1 MKDEEILKTIEAFSD
16 YLQVGDI
23 VNYVLRWLGW
33 FLIVGLSLVVD
44 ALEGVTD
51 AILGIKGFF
60 NSPEIQNFVD
70 MLYPL
75 FVVLLAISFLY
86 IGYMFIMNKQMNRS
100 QIIINIFVTL
110 SVLCLLSTGMTK
122 VDKFTDDAIAVVKS
136 EQKGSLSDE
145 IIKKN
150 ITDIAVID
158 ENKWKKKEDMN
169 PKNHIPEKNIRQ
181 IDITEKI
188 DKDFEFAKDKK
199 LSDEGQKILKNK
211 RVMDGMGVASL
222 AELKDG
228 WFDFFP
234 EKYYRWHW
242 NFWNIFFTLLI
253 TGLTL
258 LLVSIKLARLFYE
271 LAFNYLLANILAP
284 ADVANGQKLKAVLSN
299 ILNIFIATIMIFLSL
314 KLYLMG
320 TAFLHD
326 KLNGVPYLIAL
337 AAFSMAVLDGPAV
350 VERLFGIDIGLKSSW
365 GMLVG
370 GFALGKG
377 IGSLANSKP
386 MKSLGNMI
394 GKGAKGA
401 AEGTGVAAAKTA
413 SAAAMA
419 TGGVAGLISG
429 LKKGNESENKE
440 SLQDQMKKADQK
452 KANGNDVAK
461 NEKEKGNLN
470 KEKDKKNG
478 GTPSLQEDMK
488 KGGNENPGGVNGQES
503 GTTSLQD
510 EMKEAGKLNGAS
522 EGNPTAGTVR
532 QGASEGSQTP
542 GTVRQG
548 ASEGNP
554 TAGTV
559 RQGANEGGQT
569 PGTVRQGTSEGGQTP
584 GTVRQGTSEGN
595 QTPGTVRQGAS
606 EGSQTPGTVKQGAN
620 EGGQTPGTVRQGAN
634 EGNPTA
640 GTVRQG
646 TSEGSQTPGT
656 VRQGTSEGS
665 QTPGT
670 VRQGASEGGQTSGT
684 VRQGTSEGS
693 QTSSPAPMETPRSV
707 PSGGSPAPV
716 ETPKSVP
723 SGGSPAPVET
733 PRSVPSGSSSA
744 PVETPRSVPSGSS
757 SAPVET
763 PRSVPSGGSPA
774 PVETPRSVPSGSST
788 APVETPRSVPSGS
801 SSAPVETPRSVPSGS
816 SSAPVETPRSVP
828 SGGSPAPVETPKSVP
843 SGGSPAPADIVT
855 VTHSSP
861 IIPYESDKEV
871 AASRGQETRTL
882 GQYTTEKVK
891 NTTSSVKQKVRGV
904 QERINT
910 SETVQ
915 NTKRFYQMGQNTGK
929 SWRDIVNK
937 NKKNTDKK

>member
-150 ITDIAVID
+150 ITDVAVID

-199 LSDEGQKILKNK
+199 LSDDGQKILKNK

-271 LAFNYLLANILAP
+271 LSFNYLLAKILAP

-314 KLYLMG
+314 KLYLIG

-326 KLNGVPYLIAL
+326 KLNSVPYLIAL
-337 AAFSMAVLDGPAV
+337 AAFSMAVLDGPVA

-377 IGSLANSKP
+377 IDSLANSKP

-419 TGGVAGLISG
+419 TGSMAGLISG

-461 NEKEKGNLN
+461 KEKEKGNLN

-478 GTPSLQEDMK
+478 GTPSIQEDMK
-488 KGGNENPGGVNGQES
+488 KEGNENLGVANGQES

-510 EMKEAGKLNGAS
+510 EMKEAGKSNGAI
-522 EGNPTAGTVR
+522 EGN
-532 QGASEGSQTP
+532 QTP

-548 ASEGNP
+548 ANEGGQTPGTVGQGANEGNQTP
-554 TAGTV
+554 GTV

-569 PGTVRQGTSEGGQTP
+569 PGTVRQGANEGSQTP
-584 GTVRQGTSEGN
+584 GG
-595 QTPGTVRQGAS
+595 VRQGAS
-606 EGSQTPGTVKQGAN
+606 EGSQTPGTV
-620 EGGQTPGTVRQGAN
+620 RQGAN
-634 EGNPTA
+634 EGSQMA
-640 GTVRQG
+640 GTV
-646 TSEGSQTPGT
+646 P
-656 VRQGTSEGS
+656 
-665 QTPGT
+665 
-670 VRQGASEGGQTSGT
+670 SG
-684 VRQGTSEGS
+684 
-693 QTSSPAPMETPRSV
+693 SSPAPVETPRSV
-707 PSGGSPAPV
+707 PSGGSLAPMETSRPA
-716 ETPKSVP
+716 S

-733 PRSVPSGSSSA
+733 PRSVPSGGSPA

-774 PVETPRSVPSGSST
+774 PVETPRSVPSGSSP

-801 SSAPVETPRSVPSGS
+801 SPAPVETPRSVPSGS
-816 SSAPVETPRSVP
+816 
-828 SGGSPAPVETPKSVP
+828 
-843 SGGSPAPADIVT
+843 SPAPADIVT

-871 AASRGQETRTL
+871 AASRSQETRTL
-882 GQYTTEKVK
+882 GQYTTDKVK
-891 NTTSSVKQKVRGV
+891 NTTLSVKQKVRGV

-929 SWRDIVNK
+929 SWRDIVSK

>member
-1 MKDEEILKTIEAFSD
+1 MKDEEILKVLESFSD

-100 QIIINIFVTL
+100 QIIINIFITL

-150 ITDIAVID
+150 ITDVAVID
-158 ENKWKKKEDMN
+158 QNGWKKKEDMN
-169 PKNHIPEKNIRQ
+169 PKNNIPEKNIRQ

-188 DKDFEFAKDKK
+188 DKDFAFTKDKN
-199 LSDEGQKILKNK
+199 LSDDGQKILQNK
-211 RVMDGMGVASL
+211 RVMDALGVASL

-271 LAFNYLLANILAP
+271 LSFNYLLANILAP

-314 KLYLMG
+314 KLYLIG

-337 AAFSMAVLDGPAV
+337 AAFSMAVLDGPAA

-452 KANGNDVAK
+452 KANGNDLAK

-478 GTPSLQEDMK
+478 GTPSIQEDMK
-488 KGGNENPGGVNGQES
+488 KGGYENPGG
-503 GTTSLQD
+503 
-510 EMKEAGKLNGAS
+510 
-522 EGNPTAGTVR
+522 
-532 QGASEGSQTP
+532 
-542 GTVRQG
+542 
-548 ASEGNP
+548 
-554 TAGTV
+554 
-559 RQGANEGGQT
+559 AN
-569 PGTVRQGTSEGGQTP
+569 
-584 GTVRQGTSEGN
+584 
-595 QTPGTVRQGAS
+595 
-606 EGSQTPGTVKQGAN
+606 
-620 EGGQTPGTVRQGAN
+620 
-634 EGNPTA
+634 
-640 GTVRQG
+640 
-646 TSEGSQTPGT
+646 
-656 VRQGTSEGS
+656 EGS

-670 VRQGASEGGQTSGT
+670 VRQGASEGGQTPGTVRQGASKGGQTPGT

-693 QTSSPAPMETPRSV
+693 QTPGSVRQGTSGGSPAPIETPRPASSGGSPAPVETLRSV
-707 PSGGSPAPV
+707 PSGGSPAPI
-716 ETPKSVP
+716 ETPRPAS
-723 SGGSPAPVET
+723 SGSSPAPVET
-733 PRSVPSGSSSA
+733 PRSVPSGSS
-744 PVETPRSVPSGSS
+744 P
-757 SAPVET
+757 APVET

-774 PVETPRSVPSGSST
+774 PI
-788 APVETPRSVPSGS
+788 
-801 SSAPVETPRSVPSGS
+801 
-816 SSAPVETPRSVP
+816 
-828 SGGSPAPVETPKSVP
+828 ETPKSVP
-843 SGGSPAPADIVT
+843 SGGSPASADIVT

-891 NTTSSVKQKVRGV
+891 HTTSSVKQKVRGV
-904 QERINT
+904 QERIHN

-915 NTKRFYQMGQNTGK
+915 NTKRFYQMGQNTSK

-937 NKKNTDKK
+937 NKNNTDKK

>member
-1 MKDEEILKTIEAFSD
+1 MKDEEILKVLESFSD

-100 QIIINIFVTL
+100 QIIINIFITL

-150 ITDIAVID
+150 ITDVAVID
-158 ENKWKKKEDMN
+158 QNGWKKKEDMN
-169 PKNHIPEKNIRQ
+169 PKNNIPEKNIRQ

-188 DKDFEFAKDKK
+188 DEDFEFTKDKD
-199 LSDEGQKILKNK
+199 LSDNGKKILKNK
-211 RVMDGMGVASL
+211 RVMDALGVASL

-271 LAFNYLLANILAP
+271 LSFNYLLANILAP

-314 KLYLMG
+314 KLYLIG

-337 AAFSMAVLDGPAV
+337 AAFSMAVLDGPAA

-452 KANGNDVAK
+452 KANGNDLAK
-461 NEKEKGNLN
+461 KEKEKGNLN
-470 KEKDKKNG
+470 KEEGKKNG
-478 GTPSLQEDMK
+478 GMPSIQEDMK
-488 KGGNENPGGVNGQES
+488 KGGNENPGGANGQES

-510 EMKEAGKLNGAS
+510 EMKEAGKSNGA
-522 EGNPTAGTVR
+522 N
-532 QGASEGSQTP
+532 
-542 GTVRQG
+542 
-548 ASEGNP
+548 EGNP

-559 RQGANEGGQT
+559 RQGANEGNPT
-569 PGTVRQGTSEGGQTP
+569 A
-584 GTVRQGTSEGN
+584 
-595 QTPGTVRQGAS
+595 GTVRQGAN
-606 EGSQTPGTVKQGAN
+606 EGS
-620 EGGQTPGTVRQGAN
+620 QTPGTVRQGAN

-646 TSEGSQTPGT
+646 ANEGNPTAGT
-656 VRQGTSEGS
+656 VRQGANEGS

-670 VRQGASEGGQTSGT
+670 VRQGANEGNPTAGT
-684 VRQGTSEGS
+684 VRQGANEGNPTAGTVRQGANEGSQTPGTVRQGANEGNPTAGTVRQGANEGNPTAGTVRPGTSEGNPTPGGVRQGANEGS
-693 QTSSPAPMETPRSV
+693 QTSRPASSGGSPTPVETPRSV
-707 PSGGSPAPV
+707 PSGGSPAPMETPRTVPSGSSPAPV
-716 ETPKSVP
+716 ETPRSVP
-723 SGGSPAPVET
+723 SGSSSAPVETPRFVPSGSNPAPVETPRFVPSGSNPAPVET

-744 PVETPRSVPSGSS
+744 PVETPRSVPSGSN
-757 SAPVET
+757 
-763 PRSVPSGGSPA
+763 PA
-774 PVETPRSVPSGSST
+774 PVETPRTVPSGSS
-788 APVETPRSVPSGS
+788 
-801 SSAPVETPRSVPSGS
+801 
-816 SSAPVETPRSVP
+816 
-828 SGGSPAPVETPKSVP
+828 PAS
-843 SGGSPAPADIVT
+843 ADIVT

-871 AASRGQETRTL
+871 AASSSKETRTL
-882 GQYTTEKVK
+882 GQYTTDKVK
-891 NTTSSVKQKVRGV
+891 HTTSSVKQKVRGV

>member
-1 MKDEEILKTIEAFSD
+1 MKDEEILKVLESFSD

-60 NSPEIQNFVD
+60 NSPKIQNFVD

-150 ITDIAVID
+150 IMDVAVID
-158 ENKWKKKEDMN
+158 QNGWKKKEDMN
-169 PKNHIPEKNIRQ
+169 PKNNIPEKNIRQ

-188 DKDFEFAKDKK
+188 DKDFEFTKDKN
-199 LSDEGQKILKNK
+199 LSDDGQKILQNK
-211 RVMDGMGVASL
+211 RVMDALGVASL

-299 ILNIFIATIMIFLSL
+299 ILNIFVATIMIFLSL
-314 KLYLMG
+314 KLYIMG

-326 KLNGVPYLIAL
+326 KLSGVPYLIAL

-370 GFALGKG
+370 GYALGKG
-377 IGSLANSKP
+377 IGALASSKP
-386 MKSLGNMI
+386 MKGLGNMI
-394 GKGAKGA
+394 GKGAKSA
-401 AEGTGVAAAKTA
+401 AQGTGVAAAKTA

-419 TGGVAGLISG
+419 TGGMAGLISG
-429 LKKGNESENKE
+429 LKNGNESENKD
-440 SLQDQMKKADQK
+440 SLQDQMKKAGEK
-452 KANGNDVAK
+452 KANGNDLANK
-461 NEKEKGNLN
+461 EKEKGNLN
-470 KEKDKKNG
+470 KEEDKKNG
-478 GTPSLQEDMK
+478 GMPSVQEDMK
-488 KGGNENPGGVNGQES
+488 KGGNENPGVANGQES

-510 EMKEAGKLNGAS
+510 EMKEAGKANGTSA
-522 EGNPTAGTVR
+522 GN
-532 QGASEGSQTP
+532 QTP
-542 GTVRQG
+542 GG
-548 ASEGNP
+548 
-554 TAGTV
+554 V

-569 PGTVRQGTSEGGQTP
+569 PGTVRQGTSEGNQTP
-584 GTVRQGTSEGN
+584 GGVRQGTNEGG

-606 EGSQTPGTVKQGAN
+606 EGSQTPGTV
-620 EGGQTPGTVRQGAN
+620 
-634 EGNPTA
+634 
-640 GTVRQG
+640 
-646 TSEGSQTPGT
+646 
-656 VRQGTSEGS
+656 
-665 QTPGT
+665 
-670 VRQGASEGGQTSGT
+670 
-684 VRQGTSEGS
+684 
-693 QTSSPAPMETPRSV
+693 
-707 PSGGSPAPV
+707 PSGGSPASM
-716 ETPKSVP
+716 ETSRLVP

-733 PRSVPSGSSSA
+733 PRP
-744 PVETPRSVPSGSS
+744 
-757 SAPVET
+757 
-763 PRSVPSGGSPA
+763 VPSGGSQ
-774 PVETPRSVPSGSST
+774 VS
-788 APVETPRSVPSGS
+788 
-801 SSAPVETPRSVPSGS
+801 
-816 SSAPVETPRSVP
+816 
-828 SGGSPAPVETPKSVP
+828 
-843 SGGSPAPADIVT
+843 ADIVT

-871 AASRGQETRTL
+871 AASRSQETRTL
-882 GQYTTEKVK
+882 GQYTTDKVK

-904 QERINT
+904 QERIHN

-937 NKKNTDKK
+937 NKNNTDKK

>member
-1 MKDEEILKTIEAFSD
+1 MKDEEILKVLESFSD

-100 QIIINIFVTL
+100 QIIINIFITL

-150 ITDIAVID
+150 ITDVAVID
-158 ENKWKKKEDMN
+158 QNGWKKKEDMN
-169 PKNHIPEKNIRQ
+169 PKNNIPEKNIRQ

-188 DKDFEFAKDKK
+188 DKDFAFTKDKN
-199 LSDEGQKILKNK
+199 LSDDGQKILQNK
-211 RVMDGMGVASL
+211 RVMDALGVASL

-271 LAFNYLLANILAP
+271 LSFNYLLANILAP

-314 KLYLMG
+314 KLYLIG

-337 AAFSMAVLDGPAV
+337 AAFSMAVLDGPAA

-452 KANGNDVAK
+452 KANGNDLAK

-478 GTPSLQEDMK
+478 GTPSIQEDMK
-488 KGGNENPGGVNGQES
+488 KGGYENPGG
-503 GTTSLQD
+503 
-510 EMKEAGKLNGAS
+510 
-522 EGNPTAGTVR
+522 
-532 QGASEGSQTP
+532 
-542 GTVRQG
+542 
-548 ASEGNP
+548 
-554 TAGTV
+554 
-559 RQGANEGGQT
+559 AN
-569 PGTVRQGTSEGGQTP
+569 
-584 GTVRQGTSEGN
+584 
-595 QTPGTVRQGAS
+595 
-606 EGSQTPGTVKQGAN
+606 
-620 EGGQTPGTVRQGAN
+620 
-634 EGNPTA
+634 
-640 GTVRQG
+640 
-646 TSEGSQTPGT
+646 
-656 VRQGTSEGS
+656 EGS

-670 VRQGASEGGQTSGT
+670 VRQGASEGGQTPGTVRQGASKGGQTPGT

-693 QTSSPAPMETPRSV
+693 QTPGSVRQGTSGGSPAPIETPRPASSGGSPAPVETLRSV
-707 PSGGSPAPV
+707 PSGGSPAPI
-716 ETPKSVP
+716 ETPRPAS
-723 SGGSPAPVET
+723 SGSSPAPVET
-733 PRSVPSGSSSA
+733 PRSVPSGSSPA

-757 SAPVET
+757 PAPVET

-774 PVETPRSVPSGSST
+774 PI
-788 APVETPRSVPSGS
+788 
-801 SSAPVETPRSVPSGS
+801 
-816 SSAPVETPRSVP
+816 ETPRSVP
-828 SGGSPAPVETPKSVP
+828 SGGSPAPIETPRSVPSGSSPAPIETPRSVPSGGSPAPIETPKSVP
-843 SGGSPAPADIVT
+843 SGGSPASADIVT

-891 NTTSSVKQKVRGV
+891 HTTSSVKQKVRGV
-904 QERINT
+904 QERIHN

-915 NTKRFYQMGQNTGK
+915 NTKRFYQMGQNTSK

-937 NKKNTDKK
+937 NKNNTDKK

>member
-1 MKDEEILKTIEAFSD
+1 MKDEEILKVLETFSD

-188 DKDFEFAKDKK
+188 DSDFKFTKDKD
-199 LSDEGQKILKNK
+199 LSDGGQKILQNK
-211 RVMDGMGVASL
+211 RVMDALGVASL

-314 KLYLMG
+314 KLYLIG

-337 AAFSMAVLDGPAV
+337 AAFSMAVLDGPAA

-377 IGSLANSKP
+377 IGSLTNSKP

-452 KANGNDVAK
+452 KEKGNDLAK
-461 NEKEKGNLN
+461 KEKEKGNLN

-478 GTPSLQEDMK
+478 GTPSIQEDMK
-488 KGGNENPGGVNGQES
+488 KGGNENPGVANGQES

-510 EMKEAGKLNGAS
+510 EMKEAGKSNGAN
-522 EGNPTAGTVR
+522 EGV
-532 QGASEGSQTP
+532 QTP
-542 GTVRQG
+542 GG
-548 ASEGNP
+548 
-554 TAGTV
+554 V
-559 RQGANEGGQT
+559 RQGANEGVQT
-569 PGTVRQGTSEGGQTP
+569 PGG
-584 GTVRQGTSEGN
+584 
-595 QTPGTVRQGAS
+595 VRQGAN
-606 EGSQTPGTVKQGAN
+606 EGSQTPGGVRQGAN
-620 EGGQTPGTVRQGAN
+620 EGVQTPGTVRQGAN
-634 EGNPTA
+634 EGSQTP

-670 VRQGASEGGQTSGT
+670 VRQGASEGSQTPGGVRQGANEGVQTPGT
-684 VRQGTSEGS
+684 VRQGTSEGVQTPGTVRQGASEGS
-693 QTSSPAPMETPRSV
+693 QTSRPAS
-707 PSGGSPAPV
+707 SGGSPAPV
-716 ETPKSVP
+716 ETPRSVP
-723 SGGSPAPVET
+723 SGSSPAPMET

-757 SAPVET
+757 PAPMET
-763 PRSVPSGGSPA
+763 P
-774 PVETPRSVPSGSST
+774 
-788 APVETPRSVPSGS
+788 
-801 SSAPVETPRSVPSGS
+801 
-816 SSAPVETPRSVP
+816 
-828 SGGSPAPVETPKSVP
+828 
-843 SGGSPAPADIVT
+843 
-855 VTHSSP
+855 
-861 IIPYESDKEV
+861 
-871 AASRGQETRTL
+871 
-882 GQYTTEKVK
+882 
-891 NTTSSVKQKVRGV
+891 
-904 QERINT
+904 
-910 SETVQ
+910 
-915 NTKRFYQMGQNTGK
+915 
-929 SWRDIVNK
+929 
-937 NKKNTDKK
+937 

>member
-199 LSDEGQKILKNK
+199 LSDDGQEILKNK

-314 KLYLMG
+314 KLYIMG

-326 KLNGVPYLIAL
+326 KLSGVPYLIAL

-365 GMLVG
+365 GMLAGGIAG
-370 GFALGKG
+370 GFALSKG
-377 IGSLANSKP
+377 IGALANSKP
-386 MKSLGNMI
+386 MKGLGNMI

-413 SAAAMA
+413 NAAAMA
-419 TGGVAGLISG
+419 TGGMAGLISG
-429 LKKGNESENKE
+429 LKNGNESENKD
-440 SLQDQMKKADQK
+440 SLQDQMKKAGEK
-452 KANGNDVAK
+452 KANGNDVANK
-461 NEKEKGNLN
+461 EKEKGNLN

-478 GTPSLQEDMK
+478 GTPSIQEDMK
-488 KGGNENPGGVNGQES
+488 KGGNENPGVANGQES

-510 EMKEAGKLNGAS
+510 EMKEAGKANGTSAGNQTPGGVRQGAS
-522 EGNPTAGTVR
+522 EGNQTPGGVRQGASAGNQTPGGVRQGASEGNQTPGGVR

-542 GTVRQG
+542 GG
-548 ASEGNP
+548 
-554 TAGTV
+554 
-559 RQGANEGGQT
+559 
-569 PGTVRQGTSEGGQTP
+569 
-584 GTVRQGTSEGN
+584 
-595 QTPGTVRQGAS
+595 VRQGAS
-606 EGSQTPGTVKQGAN
+606 EGSQTPG
-620 EGGQTPGTVRQGAN
+620 P
-634 EGNPTA
+634 
-640 GTVRQG
+640 VRQG
-646 TSEGSQTPGT
+646 TSEGNQTAGT
-656 VRQGTSEGS
+656 ISSGSSPAPMETSRPMPSGSSPAPVETPRSVPSGSSPAPMETSRPMPSGSSPAPVETPRSVASGGSPAPMETSRPVPSGSSLAPVETPRSVASGGNPAPVETPRPVPSGGNPAPVETPRPVPSEGS
-665 QTPGT
+665 PAP
-670 VRQGASEGGQTSGT
+670 VEASRPVPSGG
-684 VRQGTSEGS
+684 
-693 QTSSPAPMETPRSV
+693 SPTPMETPRSV

-716 ETPKSVP
+716 EASRP
-723 SGGSPAPVET
+723 
-733 PRSVPSGSSSA
+733 VPSGSS
-744 PVETPRSVPSGSS
+744 
-757 SAPVET
+757 
-763 PRSVPSGGSPA
+763 
-774 PVETPRSVPSGSST
+774 
-788 APVETPRSVPSGS
+788 
-801 SSAPVETPRSVPSGS
+801 
-816 SSAPVETPRSVP
+816 
-828 SGGSPAPVETPKSVP
+828 
-843 SGGSPAPADIVT
+843 PAPADT
-855 VTHSSP
+855 AMVTHSSP

-871 AASRGQETRTL
+871 AASRSQETRTL
-882 GQYTTEKVK
+882 GQYTTDKVK

-904 QERINT
+904 QERIHN

-937 NKKNTDKK
+937 NKNNTDKK

>member
-23 VNYVLRWLGW
+23 VNYVFRWIGW

-122 VDKFTDDAIAVVKS
+122 VDKFTDDAIVVVKP
-136 EQKGSLSDE
+136 EQNGSLSDE

-199 LSDEGQKILKNK
+199 LSDDGQEILKNK
-211 RVMDGMGVASL
+211 RVMDGLGVASL

-253 TGLTL
+253 TGATL

-314 KLYLMG
+314 KLYIMG

-365 GMLVG
+365 GMLAGGIAG

-377 IGSLANSKP
+377 IGALANSKP
-386 MKSLGNMI
+386 MKGLGNMI

-419 TGGVAGLISG
+419 TGGMAGLISG
-429 LKKGNESENKE
+429 LKKGNECENKE

-452 KANGNDVAK
+452 KENGKDLAK
-461 NEKEKGNLN
+461 KEKEKGNLN
-470 KEKDKKNG
+470 KEEDKKNG
-478 GTPSLQEDMK
+478 GTPSIQEDMK
-488 KGGNENPGGVNGQES
+488 KGGNETPGVANGQES

-510 EMKEAGKLNGAS
+510 EMKEAGKANGAS
-522 EGNPTAGTVR
+522 EGSQTAGAVRQGANEGSQTPGTIRQGASEGSQIPGGVRQGASEGSQTPGTVRQGTNEGNPTAGGVR

-548 ASEGNP
+548 A
-554 TAGTV
+554 
-559 RQGANEGGQT
+559 NEG
-569 PGTVRQGTSEGGQTP
+569 S
-584 GTVRQGTSEGN
+584 

-606 EGSQTPGTVKQGAN
+606 EGSQTPGTIRQGAS
-620 EGGQTPGTVRQGAN
+620 EGSPTPGGVRQGTSEGNPTPGAVRQGAS
-634 EGNPTA
+634 EGSPTA
-640 GTVRQG
+640 GAVRQG
-646 TSEGSQTPGT
+646 VSEGSQTPGT
-656 VRQGTSEGS
+656 VRQGVSEGN
-665 QTPGT
+665 
-670 VRQGASEGGQTSGT
+670 QTSRPIPG
-684 VRQGTSEGS
+684 E
-693 QTSSPAPMETPRSV
+693 SSPAPMETSRPVPSGSSPAPVETSRPVPSGSSPAPVEASRSV
-707 PSGGSPAPV
+707 PSGGSPA
-716 ETPKSVP
+716 S
-723 SGGSPAPVET
+723 
-733 PRSVPSGSSSA
+733 
-744 PVETPRSVPSGSS
+744 
-757 SAPVET
+757 
-763 PRSVPSGGSPA
+763 
-774 PVETPRSVPSGSST
+774 
-788 APVETPRSVPSGS
+788 
-801 SSAPVETPRSVPSGS
+801 
-816 SSAPVETPRSVP
+816 
-828 SGGSPAPVETPKSVP
+828 
-843 SGGSPAPADIVT
+843 ADIVT

-861 IIPYESDKEV
+861 IVPYESDKEV
-871 AASRGQETRTL
+871 AASRNQETRTL
-882 GQYTTEKVK
+882 GQYTTDKVK

-904 QERINT
+904 QERIHN

-937 NKKNTDKK
+937 NKNNTDKK

>member
-1 MKDEEILKTIEAFSD
+1 MKDEEILKVLEEFSD

-33 FLIVGLSLVVD
+33 FLIQGLSLVVD

-150 ITDIAVID
+150 ITDVAVID
-158 ENKWKKKEDMN
+158 QNGWKKKEDMN
-169 PKNHIPEKNIRQ
+169 PKNNIPEKNIRQ

-188 DKDFEFAKDKK
+188 DSDFKFTKDKD
-199 LSDEGQKILKNK
+199 LSDGGQKILQNK
-211 RVMDGMGVASL
+211 RVMDALGVASL

-253 TGLTL
+253 TGATL

-314 KLYLMG
+314 KLYIMG

-365 GMLVG
+365 GMLAG

-386 MKSLGNMI
+386 MKGLGNMI

-401 AEGTGVAAAKTA
+401 AQGTGVAAAKTA

-419 TGGVAGLISG
+419 TGGMAGLVSG

-440 SLQDQMKKADQK
+440 SLQDQMKKAGQK
-452 KANGNDVAK
+452 KASGNDLANK
-461 NEKEKGNLN
+461 EKEKGNLN
-470 KEKDKKNG
+470 KEEDKKNG
-478 GTPSLQEDMK
+478 GTPSIQEDMK
-488 KGGNENPGGVNGQES
+488 KEGNENPGVANGQES
-503 GTTSLQD
+503 GTTILQD
-510 EMKEAGKLNGAS
+510 EMKEAGKANGAS
-522 EGNPTAGTVR
+522 EGSQTAGAVRQGASEGSQTPGTVRQGASEGSQTPGTVRQGANEGSQTLGTVR

-548 ASEGNP
+548 ASEG
-554 TAGTV
+554 
-559 RQGANEGGQT
+559 
-569 PGTVRQGTSEGGQTP
+569 S
-584 GTVRQGTSEGN
+584 

-606 EGSQTPGTVKQGAN
+606 EGR
-620 EGGQTPGTVRQGAN
+620 QTPGTVRQGA
-634 EGNPTA
+634 
-640 GTVRQG
+640 
-646 TSEGSQTPGT
+646 SEGSQTPGT

-670 VRQGASEGGQTSGT
+670 APSGGSPGPMETSKPVPSGGSPGPMETSRPVPSGSSPGPMETSRPVTGGSSPGPMETSRPVASGSNPTPMETSRPVASG
-684 VRQGTSEGS
+684 
-693 QTSSPAPMETPRSV
+693 SSPAPMESPRSV
-707 PSGGSPAPV
+707 ASGSSPAPV
-716 ETPKSVP
+716 ESPRSVA
-723 SGGSPAPVET
+723 SGSSPAPVES
-733 PRSVPSGSSSA
+733 PRSVASGSS
-744 PVETPRSVPSGSS
+744 
-757 SAPVET
+757 
-763 PRSVPSGGSPA
+763 PA
-774 PVETPRSVPSGSST
+774 S
-788 APVETPRSVPSGS
+788 
-801 SSAPVETPRSVPSGS
+801 
-816 SSAPVETPRSVP
+816 
-828 SGGSPAPVETPKSVP
+828 
-843 SGGSPAPADIVT
+843 ADIVT

-861 IIPYESDKEV
+861 SVPYESDKEV
-871 AASRGQETRTL
+871 AASSSHETRTL
-882 GQYTTEKVK
+882 GQYATDTVK
-891 NTTSSVKQKVRGV
+891 KGYNSTTSSVKQTVRGV
-904 QERINT
+904 QERINN

-929 SWRDIVNK
+929 GWRDIVNK
-937 NKKNTDKK
+937 NKNNTDKK

>member
-1 MKDEEILKTIEAFSD
+1 MKDEEILKVLESFSD

-158 ENKWKKKEDMN
+158 QNGWKKKEDMN
-169 PKNHIPEKNIRQ
+169 PKNNIPEKNIRQ

-188 DKDFEFAKDKK
+188 DKDFAFTKDKN
-199 LSDEGQKILKNK
+199 LSDDGQKILQNK
-211 RVMDGMGVASL
+211 RVMDALGVASL

-314 KLYLMG
+314 KLYIMG

-370 GFALGKG
+370 GYALGKG
-377 IGSLANSKP
+377 IAGLASSKP
-386 MKSLGNMI
+386 MKGLGNMI

-401 AEGTGVAAAKTA
+401 AQGTGVAAAKTA

-419 TGGVAGLISG
+419 TGGMAGLISG
-429 LKKGNESENKE
+429 LKNGNESENKD
-440 SLQDQMKKADQK
+440 SLQDQMKKAGEK
-452 KANGNDVAK
+452 KANGNDVA
-461 NEKEKGNLN
+461 N

-478 GTPSLQEDMK
+478 GMPSIQEDKK
-488 KGGNENPGGVNGQES
+488 KGGNENPGVANGQES
-503 GTTSLQD
+503 GTTTLQD
-510 EMKEAGKLNGAS
+510 EMKEAGKSNGAS
-522 EGNPTAGTVR
+522 EGSQTLGGVR

-542 GTVRQG
+542 GTVRQEV
-548 ASEGNP
+548 S
-554 TAGTV
+554 
-559 RQGANEGGQT
+559 EGGQT
-569 PGTVRQGTSEGGQTP
+569 PGTVREGASEGGQTP
-584 GTVRQGTSEGN
+584 GTVRQGASEGN
-595 QTPGTVRQGAS
+595 QTSRP
-606 EGSQTPGTVKQGAN
+606 
-620 EGGQTPGTVRQGAN
+620 
-634 EGNPTA
+634 
-640 GTVRQG
+640 
-646 TSEGSQTPGT
+646 
-656 VRQGTSEGS
+656 
-665 QTPGT
+665 
-670 VRQGASEGGQTSGT
+670 
-684 VRQGTSEGS
+684 
-693 QTSSPAPMETPRSV
+693 V
-707 PSGGSPAPV
+707 PSGS
-716 ETPKSVP
+716 
-723 SGGSPAPVET
+723 SPAPVET
-733 PRSVPSGSSSA
+733 PRSVPSGSRSGSSPT

-757 SAPVET
+757 
-763 PRSVPSGGSPA
+763 PA
-774 PVETPRSVPSGSST
+774 SD
-788 APVETPRSVPSGS
+788 
-801 SSAPVETPRSVPSGS
+801 
-816 SSAPVETPRSVP
+816 
-828 SGGSPAPVETPKSVP
+828 
-843 SGGSPAPADIVT
+843 DIAT

-871 AASRGQETRTL
+871 AASRSQETRTL
-882 GQYTTEKVK
+882 GQYTTDKVK

-904 QERINT
+904 QERIHN

-937 NKKNTDKK
+937 NKNNTDKK

>member
-1 MKDEEILKTIEAFSD
+1 MKDEEILKVLESFSD

-60 NSPEIQNFVD
+60 NSPEIQNFID

-100 QIIINIFVTL
+100 QIIINIFITL

-150 ITDIAVID
+150 ITDVAVID
-158 ENKWKKKEDMN
+158 QNGWKKKEDMN
-169 PKNHIPEKNIRQ
+169 PKNNIPEKNIRQ

-188 DKDFEFAKDKK
+188 DKDFEFAKDKE
-199 LSDEGQKILKNK
+199 LSEGGQDILKYK
-211 RVMDGMGVASL
+211 RVMDGTGVASL

-314 KLYLMG
+314 KLYIMG

-326 KLNGVPYLIAL
+326 KLSGVPYLIAL
-337 AAFSMAVLDGPAV
+337 AAFSMAVLDGPSV

-365 GMLVG
+365 GMLAG

-377 IGSLANSKP
+377 IGALANSKS
-386 MKSLGNMI
+386 MKGLGNMI

-419 TGGVAGLISG
+419 TGGMAGLISG
-429 LKKGNESENKE
+429 LKNGNESENKD
-440 SLQDQMKKADQK
+440 SLQDQMKKAGEK
-452 KANGNDVAK
+452 KANGNDVANK
-461 NEKEKGNLN
+461 EKEKGNLN

-478 GTPSLQEDMK
+478 GMPSVQEDMK
-488 KGGNENPGGVNGQES
+488 KGGNENSGVANGQES

-510 EMKEAGKLNGAS
+510 EMKEAGKVN
-522 EGNPTAGTVR
+522 
-532 QGASEGSQTP
+532 
-542 GTVRQG
+542 
-548 ASEGNP
+548 
-554 TAGTV
+554 
-559 RQGANEGGQT
+559 
-569 PGTVRQGTSEGGQTP
+569 
-584 GTVRQGTSEGN
+584 GTSEGN

-606 EGSQTPGTVKQGAN
+606 EGNQTPG
-620 EGGQTPGTVRQGAN
+620 PVRQGAN
-634 EGNPTA
+634 EGSQTP
-640 GTVRQG
+640 GPVRQG
-646 TSEGSQTPGT
+646 ASEGSQTPGT
-656 VRQGTSEGS
+656 ISSGSSPAPMETSRPMPSGS
-665 QTPGT
+665 SPAPVETPRPVPSG
-670 VRQGASEGGQTSGT
+670 GSPASMETSRPAPSGG
-684 VRQGTSEGS
+684 
-693 QTSSPAPMETPRSV
+693 SPAPMETPRSV
-707 PSGGSPAPV
+707 PSGSSLAPV
-716 ETPKSVP
+716 ETSRPVP

-733 PRSVPSGSSSA
+733 PRSVPSGSSPA
-744 PVETPRSVPSGSS
+744 PVETSRPVPSGSNP
-757 SAPVET
+757 APVET

-774 PVETPRSVPSGSST
+774 PVETPRSVPSG
-788 APVETPRSVPSGS
+788 GS
-801 SSAPVETPRSVPSGS
+801 SAS
-816 SSAPVETPRSVP
+816 
-828 SGGSPAPVETPKSVP
+828 
-843 SGGSPAPADIVT
+843 ADIVT

-871 AASRGQETRTL
+871 AASRSQETRTL
-882 GQYTTEKVK
+882 GQYTTDKVK

-910 SETVQ
+910 SETVE

>member
-1 MKDEEILKTIEAFSD
+1 MKDEEILKVLESFSD

-150 ITDIAVID
+150 ITDVAVID
-158 ENKWKKKEDMN
+158 QNGWKKKEDLN
-169 PKNHIPEKNIRQ
+169 PKNNIPEKNIRQ

-188 DKDFEFAKDKK
+188 DSDFKFTKDKD
-199 LSDEGQKILKNK
+199 LSDGGQKILQNK
-211 RVMDGMGVASL
+211 RVMDALGVASL

-258 LLVSIKLARLFYE
+258 LLVSIKLARLCYE

-314 KLYLMG
+314 KLYIMG

-365 GMLVG
+365 GMLAGGLAG

-377 IGSLANSKP
+377 IGALANSKP

-419 TGGVAGLISG
+419 TGGMAGLISG

-452 KANGNDVAK
+452 KANGKDVAK

-470 KEKDKKNG
+470 KEEDKKNG
-478 GTPSLQEDMK
+478 CIPSIQEDMK
-488 KGGNENPGGVNGQES
+488 KGGNENPGVANGQES

-510 EMKEAGKLNGAS
+510 EMKESGKSNGAS
-522 EGNPTAGTVR
+522 EGNPTVGGVRQGASEGSQTPGTVR

-548 ASEGNP
+548 ASEGNQAP
-554 TAGTV
+554 GTV
-559 RQGANEGGQT
+559 RQGA
-569 PGTVRQGTSEGGQTP
+569 
-584 GTVRQGTSEGN
+584 SEGN

-606 EGSQTPGTVKQGAN
+606 EG
-620 EGGQTPGTVRQGAN
+620 
-634 EGNPTA
+634 
-640 GTVRQG
+640 
-646 TSEGSQTPGT
+646 
-656 VRQGTSEGS
+656 
-665 QTPGT
+665 
-670 VRQGASEGGQTSGT
+670 GQTSRPVSSG
-684 VRQGTSEGS
+684 GSPAPMETSRPVPGG
-693 QTSSPAPMETPRSV
+693 SSPAPMETSKSVPGGSSPAPMETSRSV
-707 PSGGSPAPV
+707 PGGS
-716 ETPKSVP
+716 
-723 SGGSPAPVET
+723 
-733 PRSVPSGSSSA
+733 
-744 PVETPRSVPSGSS
+744 
-757 SAPVET
+757 
-763 PRSVPSGGSPA
+763 
-774 PVETPRSVPSGSST
+774 
-788 APVETPRSVPSGS
+788 
-801 SSAPVETPRSVPSGS
+801 
-816 SSAPVETPRSVP
+816 
-828 SGGSPAPVETPKSVP
+828 
-843 SGGSPAPADIVT
+843 
-855 VTHSSP
+855 
-861 IIPYESDKEV
+861 
-871 AASRGQETRTL
+871 
-882 GQYTTEKVK
+882 
-891 NTTSSVKQKVRGV
+891 
-904 QERINT
+904 
-910 SETVQ
+910 
-915 NTKRFYQMGQNTGK
+915 
-929 SWRDIVNK
+929 
-937 NKKNTDKK
+937 

>member
-1 MKDEEILKTIEAFSD
+1 MVKDEEILKTIEAFSD

-253 TGLTL
+253 TGATL

-314 KLYLMG
+314 KLYIMG

-337 AAFSMAVLDGPAV
+337 AAFSMAVLDGPSV

-365 GMLVG
+365 GMLAG

-377 IGSLANSKP
+377 IGALANSKP
-386 MKSLGNMI
+386 MKGLGNMI

-419 TGGVAGLISG
+419 TGGMAGLISG
-429 LKKGNESENKE
+429 LKNGNESENKE

-461 NEKEKGNLN
+461 KEKEKGNLN
-470 KEKDKKNG
+470 KEEDKKNG
-478 GTPSLQEDMK
+478 GTPSIQEDMK
-488 KGGNENPGGVNGQES
+488 KGENENPGVANGQES

-510 EMKEAGKLNGAS
+510 EMKEAGKSNGAS
-522 EGNPTAGTVR
+522 EGSPTAGGVRQGASEGGQTPEGVR

-548 ASEGNP
+548 ASEGSP
-554 TAGTV
+554 TAGSV
-559 RQGANEGGQT
+559 RQGANEGSPT
-569 PGTVRQGTSEGGQTP
+569 AGG
-584 GTVRQGTSEGN
+584 
-595 QTPGTVRQGAS
+595 VRQGAS
-606 EGSQTPGTVKQGAN
+606 EGGQTPEGVRQGAS

-634 EGNPTA
+634 EGSPTA
-640 GTVRQG
+640 GGVRQG
-646 TSEGSQTPGT
+646 AREGSPTAGAVRQGASEGSQTPGT
-656 VRQGTSEGS
+656 VRQGVSEGN
-665 QTPGT
+665 
-670 VRQGASEGGQTSGT
+670 QTSRPIPGESSPAP
-684 VRQGTSEGS
+684 VETSRPVPSG
-693 QTSSPAPMETPRSV
+693 SSPAPMETSRPVPSGSSPAPVETSRPVPSGSSPAPVEASRSV
-707 PSGGSPAPV
+707 PSGGSPA
-716 ETPKSVP
+716 S
-723 SGGSPAPVET
+723 
-733 PRSVPSGSSSA
+733 
-744 PVETPRSVPSGSS
+744 
-757 SAPVET
+757 
-763 PRSVPSGGSPA
+763 
-774 PVETPRSVPSGSST
+774 
-788 APVETPRSVPSGS
+788 
-801 SSAPVETPRSVPSGS
+801 
-816 SSAPVETPRSVP
+816 
-828 SGGSPAPVETPKSVP
+828 
-843 SGGSPAPADIVT
+843 ADIVT

-871 AASRGQETRTL
+871 AASRNQETRTL
-882 GQYTTEKVK
+882 GQYTTDKVK

-904 QERINT
+904 QERIHN

-929 SWRDIVNK
+929 GWRDIVNK
-937 NKKNTDKK
+937 NKNNTDKK

>member
-1 MKDEEILKTIEAFSD
+1 MKDEEILKVLESFSD

-100 QIIINIFVTL
+100 QIIINIFITL

-150 ITDIAVID
+150 ITDVAVID
-158 ENKWKKKEDMN
+158 QNGWKKKEDMN

-188 DKDFEFAKDKK
+188 DSDFEFAKDKK
-199 LSDEGQKILKNK
+199 LSDDGQKLLKNK

-271 LAFNYLLANILAP
+271 LSFNYLLANILAP

-314 KLYLMG
+314 KLYLIG

-337 AAFSMAVLDGPAV
+337 AAFSMAVLDGPAA
-350 VERLFGIDIGLKSSW
+350 VERLFSIDIGLKSSW

-413 SAAAMA
+413 SVAAMA

-452 KANGNDVAK
+452 KANGNDLAK
-461 NEKEKGNLN
+461 KEKEKGNLN
-470 KEKDKKNG
+470 KEENKKNG
-478 GTPSLQEDMK
+478 GMASIQEDMK
-488 KGGNENPGGVNGQES
+488 KEGNENLGVANGQES
-503 GTTSLQD
+503 GTASLQD
-510 EMKEAGKLNGAS
+510 EMKEAGKAQGAS
-522 EGNPTAGTVR
+522 EGGQTPGTVR
-532 QGASEGSQTP
+532 QGTSEGSQTP

-548 ASEGNP
+548 ASEG
-554 TAGTV
+554 
-559 RQGANEGGQT
+559 GQT
-569 PGTVRQGTSEGGQTP
+569 P
-584 GTVRQGTSEGN
+584 
-595 QTPGTVRQGAS
+595 
-606 EGSQTPGTVKQGAN
+606 
-620 EGGQTPGTVRQGAN
+620 
-634 EGNPTA
+634 

-670 VRQGASEGGQTSGT
+670 VRQGASEGGQTPGT
-684 VRQGTSEGS
+684 IRQGTSEGS
-693 QTSSPAPMETPRSV
+693 QTPGTVRQGASEGGQTPGIVRQGASEGGQTSSPAPMETSKSV
-707 PSGGSPAPV
+707 PSGGSPAPM
-716 ETPKSVP
+716 ETSRSVP

-733 PRSVPSGSSSA
+733 PRSVPSGGSPAPVEAPRSVPSGSSSA
-744 PVETPRSVPSGSS
+744 PVETTRFVPSGGSPAPMETSRSVPSGSSPASVETPRSVPSGSS
-757 SAPVET
+757 LAPVET

-774 PVETPRSVPSGSST
+774 PVETPRSVPSGSSPT
-788 APVETPRSVPSGS
+788 S
-801 SSAPVETPRSVPSGS
+801 
-816 SSAPVETPRSVP
+816 
-828 SGGSPAPVETPKSVP
+828 
-843 SGGSPAPADIVT
+843 ADIVT

-904 QERINT
+904 QERIHN

-929 SWRDIVNK
+929 SWKDIVNK

>member
-1 MKDEEILKTIEAFSD
+1 MKDEKILKVLESFSD

-100 QIIINIFVTL
+100 QIIINIFITL

-150 ITDIAVID
+150 ITDVAVID
-158 ENKWKKKEDMN
+158 QNGWKKKEDMN

-188 DKDFEFAKDKK
+188 DSDFEFAKDKK
-199 LSDEGQKILKNK
+199 LSDDGQKLLKNK

-314 KLYLMG
+314 KLYLIG

-337 AAFSMAVLDGPAV
+337 AAFSMAVLDGPAA

-370 GFALGKG
+370 GFAIGKG

-386 MKSLGNMI
+386 MKSLGNMS
-394 GKGAKGA
+394 GNGAKGA
-401 AEGTGVAAAKTA
+401 AEGTGVAAAKTV

-440 SLQDQMKKADQK
+440 SLQDQMKKACEK
-452 KANGNDVAK
+452 KANGNDLV
-461 NEKEKGNLN
+461 N

-478 GTPSLQEDMK
+478 GMPSIQEDMK
-488 KGGNENPGGVNGQES
+488 KGGNENPGGANGQES

-510 EMKEAGKLNGAS
+510 EMKEAGKSNGTSAGNQTPGGVRQGTS
-522 EGNPTAGTVR
+522 EGNQTPGGVR

-542 GTVRQG
+542 GGVRQG

-569 PGTVRQGTSEGGQTP
+569 SSPAPVEASRPVPSGSNSAPVEASRPVPSGSNPAPVEASRPVPSGGSP
-584 GTVRQGTSEGN
+584 APVE
-595 QTPGTVRQGAS
+595 AS
-606 EGSQTPGTVKQGAN
+606 RPVPSGGSPAPVEASRPVPS
-620 EGGQTPGTVRQGAN
+620 GGSPAPVEVSR
-634 EGNPTA
+634 P
-640 GTVRQG
+640 V
-646 TSEGSQTPGT
+646 P
-656 VRQGTSEGS
+656 
-665 QTPGT
+665 
-670 VRQGASEGGQTSGT
+670 SG
-684 VRQGTSEGS
+684 
-693 QTSSPAPMETPRSV
+693 SSPAPMETPRSV
-707 PSGGSPAPV
+707 PSGGSPV
-716 ETPKSVP
+716 
-723 SGGSPAPVET
+723 
-733 PRSVPSGSSSA
+733 SA
-744 PVETPRSVPSGSS
+744 
-757 SAPVET
+757 
-763 PRSVPSGGSPA
+763 
-774 PVETPRSVPSGSST
+774 
-788 APVETPRSVPSGS
+788 
-801 SSAPVETPRSVPSGS
+801 
-816 SSAPVETPRSVP
+816 
-828 SGGSPAPVETPKSVP
+828 
-843 SGGSPAPADIVT
+843 DNVT

-871 AASRGQETRTL
+871 AASSSKETRTL
-882 GQYTTEKVK
+882 GQYTTDKVK
-891 NTTSSVKQKVRGV
+891 HTTSSVKQKVRGV

>member
-1 MKDEEILKTIEAFSD
+1 MKDEEILKVLESFSD

-158 ENKWKKKEDMN
+158 QNGWKKKEDMN

-188 DKDFEFAKDKK
+188 DSDFEFAKDKE
-199 LSDEGQKILKNK
+199 LSEGGQDILKNK

-253 TGLTL
+253 TGATL

-314 KLYLMG
+314 KLYIMG

-365 GMLVG
+365 GMLAG

-377 IGSLANSKP
+377 IGALANSKP
-386 MKSLGNMI
+386 MKGLGNMI

-419 TGGVAGLISG
+419 TGGMAGLISG

-452 KANGNDVAK
+452 KANGNDLAK

-470 KEKDKKNG
+470 KEEDKKNG
-478 GTPSLQEDMK
+478 GSPSIQEDMK
-488 KGGNENPGGVNGQES
+488 KEGNENPGIANGQES

-510 EMKEAGKLNGAS
+510 EMKEAGKSNGAS
-522 EGNPTAGTVR
+522 EGSPTAVGVR

-548 ASEGNP
+548 TS
-554 TAGTV
+554 
-559 RQGANEGGQT
+559 EGGQT
-569 PGTVRQGTSEGGQTP
+569 PVGVRQGASEGGQTPVGVRQGTSEGSQTP
-584 GTVRQGTSEGN
+584 GA
-595 QTPGTVRQGAS
+595 VRQGAS
-606 EGSQTPGTVKQGAN
+606 EGSQTPGA
-620 EGGQTPGTVRQGAN
+620 VRQGAN
-634 EGNPTA
+634 EGSQTPGA
-640 GTVRQG
+640 VRQG
-646 TSEGSQTPGT
+646 ASEGSQTPGA
-656 VRQGTSEGS
+656 VRQGANEGS
-665 QTPGT
+665 QTPGA
-670 VRQGASEGGQTSGT
+670 VRQGI
-684 VRQGTSEGS
+684 SEGS
-693 QTSSPAPMETPRSV
+693 QTSRPASSGGSPAPMETSRPVPSGSSSAPVEASRPASSGGSPAPMETSRPVPSGSSSAPVEASRPVPSEGSPAPVETPRSV
-707 PSGGSPAPV
+707 PSGSSPAPVEASRPVPSEGSPAPV
-716 ETPKSVP
+716 ETSRPAPSGSSPAPVETSRPVP

-733 PRSVPSGSSSA
+733 PRSVPSG
-744 PVETPRSVPSGSS
+744 
-757 SAPVET
+757 
-763 PRSVPSGGSPA
+763 GSPA
-774 PVETPRSVPSGSST
+774 S
-788 APVETPRSVPSGS
+788 
-801 SSAPVETPRSVPSGS
+801 
-816 SSAPVETPRSVP
+816 
-828 SGGSPAPVETPKSVP
+828 
-843 SGGSPAPADIVT
+843 ADIVT

-871 AASRGQETRTL
+871 AASRSQETRKL
-882 GQYTTEKVK
+882 GQYTTDKVK

-904 QERINT
+904 QERIHN

-937 NKKNTDKK
+937 NKNNTDKK

>member
-1 MKDEEILKTIEAFSD
+1 MKDEEILKVLEEYSD

-33 FLIVGLSLVVD
+33 FLIQGLSLVVD

-60 NSPEIQNFVD
+60 NSTEVQEFVD

-100 QIIINIFVTL
+100 QIIINIFITL

-150 ITDIAVID
+150 ITDVAVID
-158 ENKWKKKEDMN
+158 QNGWKKKEDLN
-169 PKNHIPEKNIRQ
+169 PKNNIPEKNIRQ

-188 DKDFEFAKDKK
+188 DSDFKFTKDKD
-199 LSDEGQKILKNK
+199 LSDGGQKILQNK
-211 RVMDGMGVASL
+211 RVMDALGVASL

-377 IGSLANSKP
+377 ISGLANSKP

-413 SAAAMA
+413 SVAAMA
-419 TGGVAGLISG
+419 TGGVSGLISG

-440 SLQDQMKKADQK
+440 SLQDQMKKA
-452 KANGNDVAK
+452 NGNDLAK

-478 GTPSLQEDMK
+478 GTPSIQEDMK
-488 KGGNENPGGVNGQES
+488 KGGNENPGGANGQES

-510 EMKEAGKLNGAS
+510 EMKEAGKSNGAI
-522 EGNPTAGTVR
+522 EGSQTPGTVR

-548 ASEGNP
+548 A
-554 TAGTV
+554 
-559 RQGANEGGQT
+559 
-569 PGTVRQGTSEGGQTP
+569 
-584 GTVRQGTSEGN
+584 
-595 QTPGTVRQGAS
+595 
-606 EGSQTPGTVKQGAN
+606 N

-634 EGNPTA
+634 
-640 GTVRQG
+640 
-646 TSEGSQTPGT
+646 EGSQTPGT

-665 QTPGT
+665 QTPGI
-670 VRQGASEGGQTSGT
+670 VRQGASEGGQTPGI
-684 VRQGTSEGS
+684 VRQGTNEGS
-693 QTSSPAPMETPRSV
+693 QTSSSVPVETPRSVPSGSSPAPMETPRSV
-707 PSGGSPAPV
+707 PSGGSPAPM
-716 ETPKSVP
+716 EAPKSAP
-723 SGGSPAPVET
+723 SGGSPA
-733 PRSVPSGSSSA
+733 S
-744 PVETPRSVPSGSS
+744 
-757 SAPVET
+757 
-763 PRSVPSGGSPA
+763 
-774 PVETPRSVPSGSST
+774 
-788 APVETPRSVPSGS
+788 
-801 SSAPVETPRSVPSGS
+801 
-816 SSAPVETPRSVP
+816 
-828 SGGSPAPVETPKSVP
+828 
-843 SGGSPAPADIVT
+843 ADIVT

-904 QERINT
+904 QERIHN

>member
-1 MKDEEILKTIEAFSD
+1 MKDEEILKVLESFSD

-60 NSPEIQNFVD
+60 NSLEIQNFVD

-100 QIIINIFVTL
+100 QIIINIFITL

-150 ITDIAVID
+150 ITDVAVID
-158 ENKWKKKEDMN
+158 QNGWKKKEDMN
-169 PKNHIPEKNIRQ
+169 PKNNIPEKNIRQ

-188 DKDFEFAKDKK
+188 DKDFAFTKDKN
-199 LSDEGQKILKNK
+199 LSDDGQKILQNK
-211 RVMDGMGVASL
+211 RVMDALGVASL

-271 LAFNYLLANILAP
+271 LAFNYLLANLLAP

-314 KLYLMG
+314 KLYLIG

-429 LKKGNESENKE
+429 LKKGSESENKE

-452 KANGNDVAK
+452 KENGNDVAK
-461 NEKEKGNLN
+461 KEKEKGNLN
-470 KEKDKKNG
+470 KEEDKKNG
-478 GTPSLQEDMK
+478 GMPSIQEDMK
-488 KGGNENPGGVNGQES
+488 KEGNGNPEVANGQDS

-510 EMKEAGKLNGAS
+510 EMKEAGKVQGAS
-522 EGNPTAGTVR
+522 EGSQPPGTVKQGVSEGSQTPGGVR
-532 QGASEGSQTP
+532 QGASEGVQTL
-542 GTVRQG
+542 
-548 ASEGNP
+548 
-554 TAGTV
+554 
-559 RQGANEGGQT
+559 GG
-569 PGTVRQGTSEGGQTP
+569 
-584 GTVRQGTSEGN
+584 
-595 QTPGTVRQGAS
+595 VRQGAS
-606 EGSQTPGTVKQGAN
+606 EGSQTPGTVKQGASEGSQIPGTIRQGAN
-620 EGGQTPGTVRQGAN
+620 EGSQTPGGVRQGVSEGNQTPGTVRQGASEGNQTPGTVRQGAN
-634 EGNPTA
+634 EGNQTPGTVRQGA
-640 GTVRQG
+640 NEGSQTLGTVRQG
-646 TSEGSQTPGT
+646 TNEGVQTPGT

-665 QTPGT
+665 QTP
-670 VRQGASEGGQTSGT
+670 
-684 VRQGTSEGS
+684 
-693 QTSSPAPMETPRSV
+693 RSV
-707 PSGGSPAPV
+707 PSGGSP
-716 ETPKSVP
+716 
-723 SGGSPAPVET
+723 
-733 PRSVPSGSSSA
+733 
-744 PVETPRSVPSGSS
+744 
-757 SAPVET
+757 APVET

-774 PVETPRSVPSGSST
+774 PVETPRSVPSGSS
-788 APVETPRSVPSGS
+788 P
-801 SSAPVETPRSVPSGS
+801 
-816 SSAPVETPRSVP
+816 APVETPRSVP
-828 SGGSPAPVETPKSVP
+828 SGGSPAPMEAPRSVP
-843 SGGSPAPADIVT
+843 SGSSPVSADIVT

-904 QERINT
+904 QERIHN

-937 NKKNTDKK
+937 NKNNTDKK

>member
-1 MKDEEILKTIEAFSD
+1 MKDEEILKVLESFSD

-100 QIIINIFVTL
+100 QIIINIFITL

-150 ITDIAVID
+150 ITDVAVID
-158 ENKWKKKEDMN
+158 QNGWKKKEDMN
-169 PKNHIPEKNIRQ
+169 PKNHIPEKSIRQ

-188 DKDFEFAKDKK
+188 DSDFEFAKDKE
-199 LSDEGQKILKNK
+199 LSEGGQDILKNK

-258 LLVSIKLARLFYE
+258 LLVSIKLARLCYE

-314 KLYLMG
+314 KLYIMG

-337 AAFSMAVLDGPAV
+337 AAFSMAVLDGPSV

-365 GMLVG
+365 GMLAG

-377 IGSLANSKP
+377 IGALASSKP
-386 MKSLGNMI
+386 MKGLGNMI

-419 TGGVAGLISG
+419 TGGMAGLISG
-429 LKKGNESENKE
+429 LKNGNESENKD
-440 SLQDQMKKADQK
+440 SLQDQMKKAGEK
-452 KANGNDVAK
+452 KANGNDVANK
-461 NEKEKGNLN
+461 EKEKGNLN

-478 GTPSLQEDMK
+478 GMPSIQEDMK
-488 KGGNENPGGVNGQES
+488 KGGNENPGVANGQES

-510 EMKEAGKLNGAS
+510 EMKEAGKSNGTN
-522 EGNPTAGTVR
+522 EGNPTPGGVRQGANEGGQTPGTVR
-532 QGASEGSQTP
+532 QGANEGSQTVGPVRQGTNEGSQTP

-548 ASEGNP
+548 ASEGS
-554 TAGTV
+554 
-559 RQGANEGGQT
+559 QT
-569 PGTVRQGTSEGGQTP
+569 PGGVRQGTSEGGQTP
-584 GTVRQGTSEGN
+584 GTVRQGTSEGS
-595 QTPGTVRQGAS
+595 QTAGTVRQGAS
-606 EGSQTPGTVKQGAN
+606 EGSQTVGP
-620 EGGQTPGTVRQGAN
+620 
-634 EGNPTA
+634 
-640 GTVRQG
+640 
-646 TSEGSQTPGT
+646 
-656 VRQGTSEGS
+656 
-665 QTPGT
+665 
-670 VRQGASEGGQTSGT
+670 VRQGASEG
-684 VRQGTSEGS
+684 S
-693 QTSSPAPMETPRSV
+693 QTAGLVPSGSSSTPMETARPVPSGSSPGPMETARPVSSGSSAAPVETPRPVPSGGSPAPVEASRSV

-716 ETPKSVP
+716 ETSRSVP
-723 SGGSPAPVET
+723 SGGSPAPVEASR
-733 PRSVPSGSSSA
+733 PVPSGGSPA
-744 PVETPRSVPSGSS
+744 PMETPRSVPNGSSPSPVEASRPVPSGSS
-757 SAPVET
+757 AAPVET
-763 PRSVPSGGSPA
+763 PRSVPSGGSP
-774 PVETPRSVPSGSST
+774 T
-788 APVETPRSVPSGS
+788 
-801 SSAPVETPRSVPSGS
+801 SADT
-816 SSAPVETPRSVP
+816 
-828 SGGSPAPVETPKSVP
+828 
-843 SGGSPAPADIVT
+843 VT

-871 AASRGQETRTL
+871 AASSSKETRTL
-882 GQYTTEKVK
+882 GQYTTDKVK
-891 NTTSSVKQKVRGV
+891 HTTSSVKQTVRGV
-904 QERINT
+904 QERINN
-910 SETVQ
+910 SDTVQ

-937 NKKNTDKK
+937 NKNNTDKK

>member
-1 MKDEEILKTIEAFSD
+1 MKDEEILKVLESFSD

-100 QIIINIFVTL
+100 QIIINIFITL

-150 ITDIAVID
+150 ITDVAVID
-158 ENKWKKKEDMN
+158 QNGWKKKEDMN

-188 DKDFEFAKDKK
+188 DSDFEFAKDKK
-199 LSDEGQKILKNK
+199 LSDDGQKLLKNK

-258 LLVSIKLARLFYE
+258 ILVSIKLARLFYE

-314 KLYLMG
+314 KLYIMG

-365 GMLVG
+365 GMLAGGIAG
-370 GFALGKG
+370 GFALSKG
-377 IGSLANSKP
+377 IDALANSKP
-386 MKSLGNMI
+386 MKGLGNMI

-419 TGGVAGLISG
+419 TGGMAGLISG
-429 LKKGNESENKE
+429 LKNGNESENKD

-452 KANGNDVAK
+452 KANGNDLVK
-461 NEKEKGNLN
+461 KEKEKGNLN
-470 KEKDKKNG
+470 KEEDKKNG
-478 GTPSLQEDMK
+478 GMPSIQEDMK
-488 KGGNENPGGVNGQES
+488 KEGNENPGGANGQDS

-510 EMKEAGKLNGAS
+510 EMKEAGKANEGSQTRGTVRQGANEGSQTPGTVRQGAS
-522 EGNPTAGTVR
+522 EGSQTPGTVRQGANEGSQTPGTVRQGANEGSQTRGTVR

-548 ASEGNP
+548 ASEGS
-554 TAGTV
+554 
-559 RQGANEGGQT
+559 QT
-569 PGTVRQGTSEGGQTP
+569 PR
-584 GTVRQGTSEGN
+584 
-595 QTPGTVRQGAS
+595 TVRQGAS
-606 EGSQTPGTVKQGAN
+606 EGSQI
-620 EGGQTPGTVRQGAN
+620 PGTVRQGA
-634 EGNPTA
+634 
-640 GTVRQG
+640 
-646 TSEGSQTPGT
+646 SEGSQTPGT

-665 QTPGT
+665 QTAGT
-670 VRQGASEGGQTSGT
+670 ISSGSSPASMETSRPVPSGG
-684 VRQGTSEGS
+684 
-693 QTSSPAPMETPRSV
+693 SPAPMETPRSV
-707 PSGGSPAPV
+707 PSGGSPTPV
-716 ETPKSVP
+716 ETPRLVP
-723 SGGSPAPVET
+723 SGGSP
-733 PRSVPSGSSSA
+733 
-744 PVETPRSVPSGSS
+744 
-757 SAPVET
+757 APVET

-774 PVETPRSVPSGSST
+774 PVETPRSVPSGGNPT
-788 APVETPRSVPSGS
+788 
-801 SSAPVETPRSVPSGS
+801 
-816 SSAPVETPRSVP
+816 PVETPRSVP
-828 SGGSPAPVETPKSVP
+828 SGGSPAPVEASRSVP
-843 SGGSPAPADIVT
+843 SGGSPAPMETSRSVPSGSSPAPMETSRSVPSGSSPAQVETPRSVPSGGSPAPMEAPKSAPSGGSPESADIVT

-871 AASRGQETRTL
+871 AASRSQETRTL
-882 GQYTTEKVK
+882 GQYATDTVK
-891 NTTSSVKQKVRGV
+891 KGYNSTTSSVKQTVRGV
-904 QERINT
+904 QERINN
-910 SETVQ
+910 SDTVQ

>member
-1 MKDEEILKTIEAFSD
+1 MKDEEILKVLESFSD

-100 QIIINIFVTL
+100 QIIINIFITL

-150 ITDIAVID
+150 ITDVAVID
-158 ENKWKKKEDMN
+158 QNGWKKKEDMN
-169 PKNHIPEKNIRQ
+169 PKNNIPEKNIRQ

-188 DKDFEFAKDKK
+188 DKDFTFTKDKN
-199 LSDEGQKILKNK
+199 LSDDGQKILQNK
-211 RVMDGMGVASL
+211 RVMDALGVASL

-299 ILNIFIATIMIFLSL
+299 ILNIFVATIMIFLSL
-314 KLYLMG
+314 KLYIMG
-320 TAFLHD
+320 TTFLHD

-370 GFALGKG
+370 GYALGKG
-377 IGSLANSKP
+377 IAGLASSKP
-386 MKSLGNMI
+386 MKGLGNMI

-401 AEGTGVAAAKTA
+401 AQGTGVAAAKTA

-419 TGGVAGLISG
+419 TGGMAGLISG
-429 LKKGNESENKE
+429 LKNGNESENKE
-440 SLQDQMKKADQK
+440 SLQDQMKKAGEK
-452 KANGNDVAK
+452 KANGNELANKD
-461 NEKEKGNLN
+461 KEKGNLN

-478 GTPSLQEDMK
+478 GTPSIQEDMK
-488 KGGNENPGGVNGQES
+488 KGGNENPGIANRQES

-510 EMKEAGKLNGAS
+510 EMKEAGKEQGAS
-522 EGNPTAGTVR
+522 EGVQTPGTVRQGASEGVQTPGTVGQGASEGVQTPGTVRQGASEGVQTPGTVRQGANEGVQTPGGVR

-548 ASEGNP
+548 ASEG
-554 TAGTV
+554 G
-559 RQGANEGGQT
+559 
-569 PGTVRQGTSEGGQTP
+569 
-584 GTVRQGTSEGN
+584 
-595 QTPGTVRQGAS
+595 
-606 EGSQTPGTVKQGAN
+606 
-620 EGGQTPGTVRQGAN
+620 
-634 EGNPTA
+634 
-640 GTVRQG
+640 
-646 TSEGSQTPGT
+646 
-656 VRQGTSEGS
+656 
-665 QTPGT
+665 
-670 VRQGASEGGQTSGT
+670 
-684 VRQGTSEGS
+684 
-693 QTSSPAPMETPRSV
+693 QTSSPAPVETPRSV

-716 ETPKSVP
+716 EASRPVP
-723 SGGSPAPVET
+723 SGGSP
-733 PRSVPSGSSSA
+733 
-744 PVETPRSVPSGSS
+744 
-757 SAPVET
+757 APVET

-774 PVETPRSVPSGSST
+774 PVETPRSVPSGGSPAPVETPRPVPSGGSP
-788 APVETPRSVPSGS
+788 APVETPRSVPSGGS
-801 SSAPVETPRSVPSGS
+801 PAPVEIPRSVPSGGS
-816 SSAPVETPRSVP
+816 PAPVETPRSVP
-828 SGGSPAPVETPKSVP
+828 SGGSPAPVETPRSVP
-843 SGGSPAPADIVT
+843 SGGSPASADNVT

-871 AASRGQETRTL
+871 AASRSQETRTL
-882 GQYTTEKVK
+882 GQYTTDKVK

-904 QERINT
+904 QERIHN

-937 NKKNTDKK
+937 NKNNTDKK

>member
-1 MKDEEILKTIEAFSD
+1 MKDEEILKTIEEFSD

-33 FLIVGLSLVVD
+33 FLIQGLSLIVD

-51 AILGIKGFF
+51 AMLGIKGFF

-158 ENKWKKKEDMN
+158 QNGWKKKEDMN
-169 PKNHIPEKNIRQ
+169 PKNNIPEKNIRQ

-188 DKDFEFAKDKK
+188 DSDFKFTKDKD
-199 LSDEGQKILKNK
+199 LSDGGQKILQNK
-211 RVMDGMGVASL
+211 RVMDALGVASL
-222 AELKDG
+222 SELKDG

-253 TGLTL
+253 TGATL

-271 LAFNYLLANILAP
+271 LAFNYLLVNIIAP

-314 KLYLMG
+314 KLYIMG

-365 GMLVG
+365 GMLAGGIAG

-377 IGSLANSKP
+377 IGALANSKP

-401 AEGTGVAAAKTA
+401 AEGTGVAAANTA

-419 TGGVAGLISG
+419 TGGMAGLISG

-452 KANGNDVAK
+452 KANGNDLANK
-461 NEKEKGNLN
+461 EKEKSNLN
-470 KEKDKKNG
+470 KEEDKKNG
-478 GTPSLQEDMK
+478 GTPSIQEDMK
-488 KGGNENPGGVNGQES
+488 KEGNETPGGANGQES

-510 EMKEAGKLNGAS
+510 EMKEAGKANGAS
-522 EGNPTAGTVR
+522 EGNPTTGGVKQGASEGSQTPGTVR
-532 QGASEGSQTP
+532 QGTSEGNPTTGGVKQGASEGSQTP

-554 TAGTV
+554 TAGAV
-559 RQGANEGGQT
+559 RQGA
-569 PGTVRQGTSEGGQTP
+569 SEG
-584 GTVRQGTSEGN
+584 S

-606 EGSQTPGTVKQGAN
+606 EGSQTPGTV
-620 EGGQTPGTVRQGAN
+620 P
-634 EGNPTA
+634 
-640 GTVRQG
+640 
-646 TSEGSQTPGT
+646 
-656 VRQGTSEGS
+656 
-665 QTPGT
+665 
-670 VRQGASEGGQTSGT
+670 SG
-684 VRQGTSEGS
+684 
-693 QTSSPAPMETPRSV
+693 SSPAPVETSRPV
-707 PSGGSPAPV
+707 PSGGSPAPM
-716 ETPKSVP
+716 ETSRPVSSGSSPAPMETSRPVP
-723 SGGSPAPVET
+723 SGGSPAPMET
-733 PRSVPSGSSSA
+733 SRP
-744 PVETPRSVPSGSS
+744 
-757 SAPVET
+757 
-763 PRSVPSGGSPA
+763 VPSGGSPA
-774 PVETPRSVPSGSST
+774 P
-788 APVETPRSVPSGS
+788 
-801 SSAPVETPRSVPSGS
+801 
-816 SSAPVETPRSVP
+816 
-828 SGGSPAPVETPKSVP
+828 
-843 SGGSPAPADIVT
+843 
-855 VTHSSP
+855 
-861 IIPYESDKEV
+861 
-871 AASRGQETRTL
+871 
-882 GQYTTEKVK
+882 
-891 NTTSSVKQKVRGV
+891 
-904 QERINT
+904 
-910 SETVQ
+910 
-915 NTKRFYQMGQNTGK
+915 
-929 SWRDIVNK
+929 
-937 NKKNTDKK
+937 

>member
-1 MKDEEILKTIEAFSD
+1 MKDEEILKILEEFSD

-33 FLIVGLSLVVD
+33 FLIQGLSLVVD

-60 NSPEIQNFVD
+60 NSTEVQEFVD
-70 MLYPL
+70 KLYPL
-75 FVVLLAISFLY
+75 FVVLLAMSFLY
-86 IGYMFIMNKQMNRS
+86 IGYMFILNKKINRS

-110 SVLCLLSTGMTK
+110 SVLCLLGTGMTK

-158 ENKWKKKEDMN
+158 QNKWKKKEDMN
-169 PKNHIPEKNIRQ
+169 PKNNIPEKNIRQ

-188 DKDFEFAKDKK
+188 DKDFEFTKDKS
-199 LSDEGQKILKNK
+199 LSDDGQKILQNK
-211 RVMDGMGVASL
+211 RVMDGQGIASL

-299 ILNIFIATIMIFLSL
+299 ILNIFAATIMIFLSL
-314 KLYLMG
+314 KLYIMG

-370 GFALGKG
+370 GYALGKG
-377 IGSLANSKP
+377 IGSLATSKP
-386 MKSLGNMI
+386 MKGLGNML
-394 GKGAKGA
+394 GKGAKGV

-429 LKKGNESENKE
+429 LKKGNESDNKE

-452 KANGNDVAK
+452 KANGNDLAK
-461 NEKEKGNLN
+461 KEKEKGNLN
-470 KEKDKKNG
+470 KEEGKKNG
-478 GTPSLQEDMK
+478 GTPSIQEDMK
-488 KGGNENPGGVNGQES
+488 KEGNEKPGVANGQES
-503 GTTSLQD
+503 GKTSLQD
-510 EMKEAGKLNGAS
+510 EMKEAGKVHGVSKENQT
-522 EGNPTAGTVR
+522 PGTVK
-532 QGASEGSQTP
+532 QGASAGSQTP
-542 GTVRQG
+542 GGVRQG
-548 ASEGNP
+548 ASEGN
-554 TAGTV
+554 
-559 RQGANEGGQT
+559 
-569 PGTVRQGTSEGGQTP
+569 QTP

-606 EGSQTPGTVKQGAN
+606 EGN
-620 EGGQTPGTVRQGAN
+620 QTPGTVRQGA
-634 EGNPTA
+634 
-640 GTVRQG
+640 
-646 TSEGSQTPGT
+646 
-656 VRQGTSEGS
+656 SEGS

-670 VRQGASEGGQTSGT
+670 VRQGASEGNQTLGT

-693 QTSSPAPMETPRSV
+693 RTPGTVRQGTSEESRTPGTLPSGGSPAPVETPRSVSSGGSPAPVETPRSVSSGGSPAPMETPRSVPSGSSPAPMETPRSVPSGSSPAPMETPRSV
-707 PSGGSPAPV
+707 PSGGSPAP
-716 ETPKSVP
+716 S
-723 SGGSPAPVET
+723 
-733 PRSVPSGSSSA
+733 
-744 PVETPRSVPSGSS
+744 
-757 SAPVET
+757 
-763 PRSVPSGGSPA
+763 
-774 PVETPRSVPSGSST
+774 
-788 APVETPRSVPSGS
+788 
-801 SSAPVETPRSVPSGS
+801 
-816 SSAPVETPRSVP
+816 
-828 SGGSPAPVETPKSVP
+828 
-843 SGGSPAPADIVT
+843 DIVT

-871 AASRGQETRTL
+871 AASRSRETRTL
-882 GQYTTEKVK
+882 GQYTTDKVK

-904 QERINT
+904 QERIHN

>member
-1 MKDEEILKTIEAFSD
+1 MKDEEILKTIETFSD

-100 QIIINIFVTL
+100 QIIINIFITL

-150 ITDIAVID
+150 ITDVAVID
-158 ENKWKKKEDMN
+158 QNGWKKKEDMN
-169 PKNHIPEKNIRQ
+169 PKNNIPEKNIRQ

-199 LSDEGQKILKNK
+199 LSDDGQEILKNK

-314 KLYLMG
+314 KLYIMG
-320 TAFLHD
+320 TTFLHD
-326 KLNGVPYLIAL
+326 KLSGVPYLIAL

-370 GFALGKG
+370 GYALGKG
-377 IGSLANSKP
+377 IAGLANSKP
-386 MKSLGNMI
+386 MKGLGNMI

-419 TGGVAGLISG
+419 TGGMAGLISG
-429 LKKGNESENKE
+429 LKNGNESENKD
-440 SLQDQMKKADQK
+440 SLQDQMKKAGEK
-452 KANGNDVAK
+452 KANGNDVANK
-461 NEKEKGNLN
+461 EKEKGNLN

-478 GTPSLQEDMK
+478 GTPSIQEDMK
-488 KGGNENPGGVNGQES
+488 KGGNENPGVANGQES

-510 EMKEAGKLNGAS
+510 EMKEAGKANGTSAGNQTPGGVRQGAS
-522 EGNPTAGTVR
+522 EGNQTPGGVRQGASEGSQTAGTVR
-532 QGASEGSQTP
+532 QGASEGSQTA

-548 ASEGNP
+548 ASEGSQ

-569 PGTVRQGTSEGGQTP
+569 PR
-584 GTVRQGTSEGN
+584 
-595 QTPGTVRQGAS
+595 
-606 EGSQTPGTVKQGAN
+606 
-620 EGGQTPGTVRQGAN
+620 
-634 EGNPTA
+634 
-640 GTVRQG
+640 
-646 TSEGSQTPGT
+646 
-656 VRQGTSEGS
+656 
-665 QTPGT
+665 
-670 VRQGASEGGQTSGT
+670 
-684 VRQGTSEGS
+684 
-693 QTSSPAPMETPRSV
+693 PAPVEASRPVPSGSNPAPVEASRPV
-707 PSGGSPAPV
+707 PSGGSPASM
-716 ETPKSVP
+716 ETPRPVP

-733 PRSVPSGSSSA
+733 PRSVPSG
-744 PVETPRSVPSGSS
+744 GSL
-757 SAPVET
+757 APVET

-774 PVETPRSVPSGSST
+774 PVETPRSVPSG
-788 APVETPRSVPSGS
+788 
-801 SSAPVETPRSVPSGS
+801 
-816 SSAPVETPRSVP
+816 
-828 SGGSPAPVETPKSVP
+828 GSPAS
-843 SGGSPAPADIVT
+843 ADIVT
-855 VTHSSP
+855 VTQSSP

-871 AASRGQETRTL
+871 AASRSQETRTL
-882 GQYTTEKVK
+882 GQYTTDKVK

-904 QERINT
+904 QERIHN

>member
-1 MKDEEILKTIEAFSD
+1 MKDEEILKVLESFSD

-150 ITDIAVID
+150 ITDVAVID
-158 ENKWKKKEDMN
+158 QNGWKKKEDMN
-169 PKNHIPEKNIRQ
+169 PRNNIPEKNIRQ

-188 DKDFEFAKDKK
+188 DEDFEFTKDKD
-199 LSDEGQKILKNK
+199 LSDNGKKILKNK
-211 RVMDGMGVASL
+211 RVMDALGVASL

-258 LLVSIKLARLFYE
+258 LLVSIKLARLCYE

-314 KLYLMG
+314 KLYIMG
-320 TAFLHD
+320 TTFLHD
-326 KLNGVPYLIAL
+326 KLSGVPYLIAL

-370 GFALGKG
+370 GYALGKG
-377 IGSLANSKP
+377 IAGLASSKP
-386 MKSLGNMI
+386 MKGLGNMI
-394 GKGAKGA
+394 GKGAQGA
-401 AEGTGVAAAKTA
+401 AQGTGVAAAKTA

-419 TGGVAGLISG
+419 TGGMAGLISG
-429 LKKGNESENKE
+429 LKNGNESENKE
-440 SLQDQMKKADQK
+440 SLQDQMKKAGEK
-452 KANGNDVAK
+452 KANGNDVANK
-461 NEKEKGNLN
+461 EKEKGNLN

-478 GTPSLQEDMK
+478 GMPSIQEDMK
-488 KGGNENPGGVNGQES
+488 KGGNENPGVANGQES

-510 EMKEAGKLNGAS
+510 EMKEAGKSNGTSEGNQIVGTVRQGTSEGNQTPGGVRQGAS
-522 EGNPTAGTVR
+522 EGSQTPGGVRQGASEGGQTPGTVRQGTSEGSQTAGTVR

-542 GTVRQG
+542 GGVRQG
-548 ASEGNP
+548 ASEG
-554 TAGTV
+554 G
-559 RQGANEGGQT
+559 
-569 PGTVRQGTSEGGQTP
+569 
-584 GTVRQGTSEGN
+584 

-606 EGSQTPGTVKQGAN
+606 EGSQTAGLVPSGSSSAPMETARPVPSGSSPGPMETARPVSSGSSPGPV
-620 EGGQTPGTVRQGAN
+620 ETPRPVPSGGSPAPVEASRSVPSGGSPAPV
-634 EGNPTA
+634 ETA
-640 GTVRQG
+640 RPVPSG
-646 TSEGSQTPGT
+646 GSPAPVEAPKSVSSG
-656 VRQGTSEGS
+656 GS
-665 QTPGT
+665 PAPVEAPKSVSSGGSPAP
-670 VRQGASEGGQTSGT
+670 VEAPRPVPSGGSPAPVEASRPVPSGG
-684 VRQGTSEGS
+684 
-693 QTSSPAPMETPRSV
+693 SPAPMETPRSV
-707 PSGGSPAPV
+707 PSGGSS
-716 ETPKSVP
+716 T
-723 SGGSPAPVET
+723 
-733 PRSVPSGSSSA
+733 SA
-744 PVETPRSVPSGSS
+744 DT
-757 SAPVET
+757 
-763 PRSVPSGGSPA
+763 
-774 PVETPRSVPSGSST
+774 
-788 APVETPRSVPSGS
+788 
-801 SSAPVETPRSVPSGS
+801 
-816 SSAPVETPRSVP
+816 
-828 SGGSPAPVETPKSVP
+828 
-843 SGGSPAPADIVT
+843 VT

-871 AASRGQETRTL
+871 AASRSQETRTL
-882 GQYTTEKVK
+882 GQYTTDKVK
-891 NTTSSVKQKVRGV
+891 NTTSSMKQKVRGV

-937 NKKNTDKK
+937 NKNKNNTDKK

>member
-1 MKDEEILKTIEAFSD
+1 MKDEEILKVLETFSD

-100 QIIINIFVTL
+100 QIIINIFITL

-150 ITDIAVID
+150 ITDVAVID
-158 ENKWKKKEDMN
+158 QNGWKKKEDMN

-188 DKDFEFAKDKK
+188 DSDFEFAKDKE
-199 LSDEGQKILKNK
+199 LSEGGQDILKNK

-314 KLYLMG
+314 KLYIMG

-370 GFALGKG
+370 GYALGKG
-377 IGSLANSKP
+377 IAGLASSKP
-386 MKSLGNMI
+386 MKGLGNMI

-401 AEGTGVAAAKTA
+401 AQGTGVAAAKTA

-419 TGGVAGLISG
+419 TGGMAGLISG
-429 LKKGNESENKE
+429 LKNGNESENKD
-440 SLQDQMKKADQK
+440 SLQDQMKKAGEK
-452 KANGNDVAK
+452 KANGNDVANK
-461 NEKEKGNLN
+461 EKDKGNLN

-478 GTPSLQEDMK
+478 GTPSIQEDMK
-488 KGGNENPGGVNGQES
+488 KGGNENPGIANGQES

-510 EMKEAGKLNGAS
+510 EMKEAGKSNGAS
-522 EGNPTAGTVR
+522 EGSQTPGGVR

-542 GTVRQG
+542 GTVSSGSSPAPMETSRPVPSG
-548 ASEGNP
+548 GSPAPMETSRSVPSGGSPAPVETSRPVPSGGSPAPMETSRLVPSGGSPAPMETPRSVPSGGSPAPVEASRPVPSGSNP
-554 TAGTV
+554 APV
-559 RQGANEGGQT
+559 EVSRPVPSGGS
-569 PGTVRQGTSEGGQTP
+569 PAPVEVSRPVS
-584 GTVRQGTSEGN
+584 
-595 QTPGTVRQGAS
+595 
-606 EGSQTPGTVKQGAN
+606 
-620 EGGQTPGTVRQGAN
+620 
-634 EGNPTA
+634 
-640 GTVRQG
+640 
-646 TSEGSQTPGT
+646 
-656 VRQGTSEGS
+656 
-665 QTPGT
+665 
-670 VRQGASEGGQTSGT
+670 SG
-684 VRQGTSEGS
+684 
-693 QTSSPAPMETPRSV
+693 SSPAPMETPRSV

-716 ETPKSVP
+716 ETP
-723 SGGSPAPVET
+723 
-733 PRSVPSGSSSA
+733 
-744 PVETPRSVPSGSS
+744 
-757 SAPVET
+757 
-763 PRSVPSGGSPA
+763 RSVPSGGSP
-774 PVETPRSVPSGSST
+774 V
-788 APVETPRSVPSGS
+788 
-801 SSAPVETPRSVPSGS
+801 SADS
-816 SSAPVETPRSVP
+816 
-828 SGGSPAPVETPKSVP
+828 
-843 SGGSPAPADIVT
+843 VT

-871 AASRGQETRTL
+871 AASRSQETRTL
-882 GQYTTEKVK
+882 GQYTTDKVK

-904 QERINT
+904 QERIHN

-937 NKKNTDKK
+937 NKNNTDKK

>member
-1 MKDEEILKTIEAFSD
+1 MKDEEILKVLESFSD

-100 QIIINIFVTL
+100 QIIINIFITL

-150 ITDIAVID
+150 ITDVAVID
-158 ENKWKKKEDMN
+158 QNGWKKKEDMN
-169 PKNHIPEKNIRQ
+169 PKNNIPEKNIRQ

-188 DKDFEFAKDKK
+188 DEDFEFTKDKD
-199 LSDEGQKILKNK
+199 LSDNGKKILKNK
-211 RVMDGMGVASL
+211 RVMDALGVASL

-271 LAFNYLLANILAP
+271 LSFNYLLANILAP

-314 KLYLMG
+314 KLYLIG

-337 AAFSMAVLDGPAV
+337 AAFSMAVLDGPAA

-401 AEGTGVAAAKTA
+401 AEGTGVAAAQTA

-419 TGGVAGLISG
+419 TGGMGGLISG
-429 LKKGNESENKE
+429 LKKGNESDNKE

-452 KANGNDVAK
+452 KANGNDLAK
-461 NEKEKGNLN
+461 KEKEKGNLN

-478 GTPSLQEDMK
+478 GTPSIQEDMK
-488 KGGNENPGGVNGQES
+488 KGGNENPGGANGQET

-510 EMKEAGKLNGAS
+510 EMKEAGKSNGAIEGNPTAGTVRQGTS

-532 QGASEGSQTP
+532 QGISEGVQTPGTVRQGASEGVQTPGTVRQGASEGVQTPGTVRQGANEGVQTPGTVRQGANEGSQTP

-548 ASEGNP
+548 ASEGVQTP
-554 TAGTV
+554 GTV
-559 RQGANEGGQT
+559 RQGANEG
-569 PGTVRQGTSEGGQTP
+569 SQTP

-606 EGSQTPGTVKQGAN
+606 EGVQTP
-620 EGGQTPGTVRQGAN
+620 
-634 EGNPTA
+634 
-640 GTVRQG
+640 
-646 TSEGSQTPGT
+646 
-656 VRQGTSEGS
+656 
-665 QTPGT
+665 
-670 VRQGASEGGQTSGT
+670 GT

-693 QTSSPAPMETPRSV
+693 QTSSPAPVETPRSVPSGSSPAPVETPRSVPSGSSPAPVETPRSV
-707 PSGGSPAPV
+707 PSGGSPAPM
-716 ETPKSVP
+716 EAPKSVP

-733 PRSVPSGSSSA
+733 PRSVPSGSS
-744 PVETPRSVPSGSS
+744 P
-757 SAPVET
+757 APVET

-774 PVETPRSVPSGSST
+774 PMEAPKSVPSGSS
-788 APVETPRSVPSGS
+788 PVS
-801 SSAPVETPRSVPSGS
+801 
-816 SSAPVETPRSVP
+816 
-828 SGGSPAPVETPKSVP
+828 
-843 SGGSPAPADIVT
+843 ADIVT

-871 AASRGQETRTL
+871 AASRSQETRTL
-882 GQYTTEKVK
+882 GQYTTDKVK

-904 QERINT
+904 QERIHN

>member
-1 MKDEEILKTIEAFSD
+1 MKDEEILKVLESFSD

-100 QIIINIFVTL
+100 QIIINIFITL

-150 ITDIAVID
+150 ITDVAVID
-158 ENKWKKKEDMN
+158 QNGWKKKEDMN

-188 DKDFEFAKDKK
+188 DSDFEFAKDKK
-199 LSDEGQKILKNK
+199 LSDDGQKLLKNK

-314 KLYLMG
+314 KLYLIG

-337 AAFSMAVLDGPAV
+337 AAFSMAVLDGPAA

-452 KANGNDVAK
+452 KANGNDLAK

-478 GTPSLQEDMK
+478 GTPSIQEEMK
-488 KGGNENPGGVNGQES
+488 KGGNENPGGANGQES

-510 EMKEAGKLNGAS
+510 EMKEAGKSNGAN
-522 EGNPTAGTVR
+522 EGNPTA
-532 QGASEGSQTP
+532 
-542 GTVRQG
+542 
-548 ASEGNP
+548 
-554 TAGTV
+554 
-559 RQGANEGGQT
+559 
-569 PGTVRQGTSEGGQTP
+569 
-584 GTVRQGTSEGN
+584 
-595 QTPGTVRQGAS
+595 
-606 EGSQTPGTVKQGAN
+606 
-620 EGGQTPGTVRQGAN
+620 GTVRQGAN

-646 TSEGSQTPGT
+646 ANEGNPTA
-656 VRQGTSEGS
+656 
-665 QTPGT
+665 GT
-670 VRQGASEGGQTSGT
+670 VRQGANEGNPTAGT
-684 VRQGTSEGS
+684 VRQGANEGNPTAGTVRQGANEGNPTAGTVRQGANEGNPTAGTVRPGTSEGNPTPGGVRQGANEGS
-693 QTSSPAPMETPRSV
+693 QTSRPASSGGSPTPVETPRSV
-707 PSGGSPAPV
+707 PSGGSPAPM
-716 ETPKSVP
+716 ETPRTVP
-723 SGGSPAPVET
+723 SGSSPAPMETPRTVPSGSSPAPVET

-744 PVETPRSVPSGSS
+744 PVETPRSVPSGSNP
-757 SAPVET
+757 APVET
-763 PRSVPSGGSPA
+763 PRSVPSGSNPA
-774 PVETPRSVPSGSST
+774 PVETPRSVPSGSSP
-788 APVETPRSVPSGS
+788 APVETPRTVPSGS
-801 SSAPVETPRSVPSGS
+801 S
-816 SSAPVETPRSVP
+816 
-828 SGGSPAPVETPKSVP
+828 PAS
-843 SGGSPAPADIVT
+843 ADIVT

-871 AASRGQETRTL
+871 AASSSQETRTL
-882 GQYTTEKVK
+882 GQYTTDKVK

-904 QERINT
+904 QERIHN

>member
-1 MKDEEILKTIEAFSD
+1 MKDEEILKVLESFSD

-100 QIIINIFVTL
+100 QIIINIFITL

-150 ITDIAVID
+150 ITDVAVID
-158 ENKWKKKEDMN
+158 QNGWKKKEDMN

-188 DKDFEFAKDKK
+188 DSDFEFAKDKK
-199 LSDEGQKILKNK
+199 LTDDGQKLLKNK

-299 ILNIFIATIMIFLSL
+299 ILNIFVATIMIFLSL
-314 KLYLMG
+314 KLYIMG

-337 AAFSMAVLDGPAV
+337 AAFSMAVLDGPSV

-365 GMLVG
+365 GMLAG

-377 IGSLANSKP
+377 IGGLANSKP
-386 MKSLGNMI
+386 MKGLGNMI

-401 AEGTGVAAAKTA
+401 AQGTGVAAAKTA

-419 TGGVAGLISG
+419 TGGAAGLISG

-440 SLQDQMKKADQK
+440 SLQDQMKKAGQK
-452 KANGNDVAK
+452 KEKGNDLAK

-470 KEKDKKNG
+470 KQEDKKNDG
-478 GTPSLQEDMK
+478 IPSIQEDMK
-488 KGGNENPGGVNGQES
+488 KEGNETPGVASEQEL
-503 GTTSLQD
+503 GKTSLQD
-510 EMKEAGKLNGAS
+510 EMKEA
-522 EGNPTAGTVR
+522 
-532 QGASEGSQTP
+532 
-542 GTVRQG
+542 
-548 ASEGNP
+548 
-554 TAGTV
+554 
-559 RQGANEGGQT
+559 
-569 PGTVRQGTSEGGQTP
+569 
-584 GTVRQGTSEGN
+584 
-595 QTPGTVRQGAS
+595 
-606 EGSQTPGTVKQGAN
+606 
-620 EGGQTPGTVRQGAN
+620 
-634 EGNPTA
+634 
-640 GTVRQG
+640 
-646 TSEGSQTPGT
+646 
-656 VRQGTSEGS
+656 GTSEGS

-670 VRQGASEGGQTSGT
+670 VRQGASEGVQTPGT
-684 VRQGTSEGS
+684 VRQGASEG
-693 QTSSPAPMETPRSV
+693 
-707 PSGGSPAPV
+707 
-716 ETPKSVP
+716 
-723 SGGSPAPVET
+723 
-733 PRSVPSGSSSA
+733 
-744 PVETPRSVPSGSS
+744 
-757 SAPVET
+757 
-763 PRSVPSGGSPA
+763 
-774 PVETPRSVPSGSST
+774 
-788 APVETPRSVPSGS
+788 
-801 SSAPVETPRSVPSGS
+801 
-816 SSAPVETPRSVP
+816 
-828 SGGSPAPVETPKSVP
+828 
-843 SGGSPAPADIVT
+843 
-855 VTHSSP
+855 
-861 IIPYESDKEV
+861 
-871 AASRGQETRTL
+871 ASE
-882 GQYTTEKVK
+882 
-891 NTTSSVKQKVRGV
+891 GV
-904 QERINT
+904 QTPGTVRQGA
-910 SETVQ
+910 SEGVQTPGTVRQ
-915 NTKRFYQMGQNTGK
+915 GASEGVQTPGTVRQGA
-929 SWRDIVNK
+929 S
-937 NKKNTDKK
+937 

>member
-1 MKDEEILKTIEAFSD
+1 VKDEEILKTIEAFSD
-16 YLQVGDI
+16 YLQVGDV

-199 LSDEGQKILKNK
+199 LSDDGQEILKNK

-253 TGLTL
+253 TGATL

-314 KLYLMG
+314 KLYIMG
-320 TAFLHD
+320 TTFLHD

-365 GMLVG
+365 GMLAG

-377 IGSLANSKP
+377 IGGLANSKP
-386 MKSLGNMI
+386 MKGLGNMI

-419 TGGVAGLISG
+419 TGGMAGLISG
-429 LKKGNESENKE
+429 MKKGNESENKE

-452 KANGNDVAK
+452 KVNGNDLAK

-470 KEKDKKNG
+470 KEEDKKNVG
-478 GTPSLQEDMK
+478 NPSIQEDMK
-488 KGGNENPGGVNGQES
+488 KEGNEKPEVASGQEA

-510 EMKEAGKLNGAS
+510 EMKEAGKVSGTS
-522 EGNPTAGTVR
+522 EGNPAVGGVK

-548 ASEGNP
+548 ASEGS
-554 TAGTV
+554 
-559 RQGANEGGQT
+559 QT
-569 PGTVRQGTSEGGQTP
+569 Q

-595 QTPGTVRQGAS
+595 PTAGAVRQGAS
-606 EGSQTPGTVKQGAN
+606 
-620 EGGQTPGTVRQGAN
+620 

-646 TSEGSQTPGT
+646 TSEGNQTAGT
-656 VRQGTSEGS
+656 VRQGANEGS
-665 QTPGT
+665 QTPG
-670 VRQGASEGGQTSGT
+670 
-684 VRQGTSEGS
+684 
-693 QTSSPAPMETPRSV
+693 PV
-707 PSGGSPAPV
+707 PSGGSPAPM
-716 ETPKSVP
+716 ETSRSVP
-723 SGGSPAPVET
+723 SVSSPAPMETSRPVSSGGSPAPMET
-733 PRSVPSGSSSA
+733 SRPVSSGSSPVPMGTSRPVSSGSSPAPMGTSRPVSSGSSPVPMGTSRPVPSGSSATPMETSR
-744 PVETPRSVPSGSS
+744 PVTGGS
-757 SAPVET
+757 
-763 PRSVPSGGSPA
+763 SPA
-774 PVETPRSVPSGSST
+774 PVESPRSVSSGSSP
-788 APVETPRSVPSGS
+788 A
-801 SSAPVETPRSVPSGS
+801 SAN
-816 SSAPVETPRSVP
+816 
-828 SGGSPAPVETPKSVP
+828 
-843 SGGSPAPADIVT
+843 IVT

-861 IIPYESDKEV
+861 SVPYESDKEV
-871 AASRGQETRTL
+871 AASSSHETRTL
-882 GQYTTEKVK
+882 GQYATDTVK
-891 NTTSSVKQKVRGV
+891 KGYSSTTSSIKHKAKGV
-904 QERINT
+904 QERIHN

-915 NTKRFYQMGQNTGK
+915 NTKRFYQMGQNTGR
-929 SWRDIVNK
+929 SWRDIVSK
-937 NKKNTDKK
+937 NKKNTDEK

>member
-1 MKDEEILKTIEAFSD
+1 MKDEEILKVLEAFSD

-100 QIIINIFVTL
+100 QIIINIFITL

-150 ITDIAVID
+150 ITDVAVID
-158 ENKWKKKEDMN
+158 QNGWKKKEDMN

-188 DKDFEFAKDKK
+188 DSDFEFAKDKK
-199 LSDEGQKILKNK
+199 LSDDGQKLLKNK

-271 LAFNYLLANILAP
+271 LSFNYLLANILAP

-314 KLYLMG
+314 KLYLIG

-337 AAFSMAVLDGPAV
+337 AAFSMAVLDGPAA

-452 KANGNDVAK
+452 KANGNDLAK

-478 GTPSLQEDMK
+478 GTPSIQEDMK
-488 KGGNENPGGVNGQES
+488 KGGNENPGGANGQES

-510 EMKEAGKLNGAS
+510 EMKEAGKSNGAI
-522 EGNPTAGTVR
+522 EGNQTAGTVRQGVNEGSQTRGTVRQGANEGSQTPGGVR

-548 ASEGNP
+548 ANEGSQM
-554 TAGTV
+554 AGTV
-559 RQGANEGGQT
+559 
-569 PGTVRQGTSEGGQTP
+569 
-584 GTVRQGTSEGN
+584 
-595 QTPGTVRQGAS
+595 
-606 EGSQTPGTVKQGAN
+606 
-620 EGGQTPGTVRQGAN
+620 
-634 EGNPTA
+634 
-640 GTVRQG
+640 
-646 TSEGSQTPGT
+646 
-656 VRQGTSEGS
+656 
-665 QTPGT
+665 
-670 VRQGASEGGQTSGT
+670 
-684 VRQGTSEGS
+684 
-693 QTSSPAPMETPRSV
+693 
-707 PSGGSPAPV
+707 PSGS
-716 ETPKSVP
+716 
-723 SGGSPAPVET
+723 SPAPVET
-733 PRSVPSGSSSA
+733 PRSVPSGGSLAPMETSRPASSG
-744 PVETPRSVPSGSS
+744 GSP
-757 SAPVET
+757 APVET

-774 PVETPRSVPSGSST
+774 PVETPRSVPSGSSP

-801 SSAPVETPRSVPSGS
+801 SPAPVETPRSVPSGS
-816 SSAPVETPRSVP
+816 
-828 SGGSPAPVETPKSVP
+828 
-843 SGGSPAPADIVT
+843 SPAPADIVT

-871 AASRGQETRTL
+871 AASRSQETRTL
-882 GQYTTEKVK
+882 GQYTTDKVK
-891 NTTSSVKQKVRGV
+891 NTTLSVKQKVRGV

-929 SWRDIVNK
+929 SWRDIVSK

>member
-60 NSPEIQNFVD
+60 NSPEIQDFVD

-100 QIIINIFVTL
+100 QIIINIFITL

-199 LSDEGQKILKNK
+199 LSDDGQEILKNK

-314 KLYLMG
+314 KLYIMG

-365 GMLVG
+365 GMLAG

-377 IGSLANSKP
+377 IGALANSKP
-386 MKSLGNMI
+386 MKGLGNMI

-419 TGGVAGLISG
+419 TGGMAGLISG

-452 KANGNDVAK
+452 KANGNDLANK
-461 NEKEKGNLN
+461 EKEKSNIN
-470 KEKDKKNG
+470 KEEDKKNG
-478 GTPSLQEDMK
+478 GTPSIQEDMK
-488 KGGNENPGGVNGQES
+488 KEGNENPGVANGQES

-510 EMKEAGKLNGAS
+510 EMKEAGKENGAS
-522 EGNPTAGTVR
+522 EGSQTPGTVR

-548 ASEGNP
+548 ASEG
-554 TAGTV
+554 
-559 RQGANEGGQT
+559 
-569 PGTVRQGTSEGGQTP
+569 S
-584 GTVRQGTSEGN
+584 

-606 EGSQTPGTVKQGAN
+606 EGSQTPGTVRQGAN
-620 EGGQTPGTVRQGAN
+620 EGSQTPGTVRQGAN
-634 EGNPTA
+634 EG
-640 GTVRQG
+640 
-646 TSEGSQTPGT
+646 SQTPGT
-656 VRQGTSEGS
+656 VRQGI
-665 QTPGT
+665 
-670 VRQGASEGGQTSGT
+670 
-684 VRQGTSEGS
+684 SEGS
-693 QTSSPAPMETPRSV
+693 QTSRPVPSGGSPAPVEASRPAPNGGSSAPMETSRPVPSGSSPAPVEASRPAPNGGSSAPMETSRPVPSGGSPASVEASRSV

-716 ETPKSVP
+716 EASRPAP
-723 SGGSPAPVET
+723 SGGSPASVEA
-733 PRSVPSGSSSA
+733 S
-744 PVETPRSVPSGSS
+744 
-757 SAPVET
+757 
-763 PRSVPSGGSPA
+763 RSVPSGGSPA
-774 PVETPRSVPSGSST
+774 PMETSRSVPSGSSP
-788 APVETPRSVPSGS
+788 APVEASRP
-801 SSAPVETPRSVPSGS
+801 
-816 SSAPVETPRSVP
+816 VP
-828 SGGSPAPVETPKSVP
+828 SGGSPAS
-843 SGGSPAPADIVT
+843 ADIVT

-871 AASRGQETRTL
+871 AASRSQETRTL
-882 GQYTTEKVK
+882 GQYTTDKVK

-904 QERINT
+904 QERIHS

-937 NKKNTDKK
+937 NKNNTDKK

>member
-1 MKDEEILKTIEAFSD
+1 MKDEEILKVLEEFSD
-16 YLQVGDI
+16 YLQIGDI

-33 FLIVGLSLVVD
+33 FLIQGLSLVVD

-51 AILGIKGFF
+51 AVLGVKGFF
-60 NSPEIQNFVD
+60 NSPEVQEFVD
-70 MLYPL
+70 KLYPL
-75 FVVLLAISFLY
+75 FVVLLAMSFLY
-86 IGYMFIMNKQMNRS
+86 IGYMFILNKKMNRS

-136 EQKGSLSDE
+136 EEKGSMSDE

-150 ITDIAVID
+150 ISDIAVID
-158 ENKWKKKEDMN
+158 QNKWKKKEDMN
-169 PKNHIPEKNIRQ
+169 PKNNIPEKNIRQ

-188 DKDFEFAKDKK
+188 DKDFEFTKDKS
-199 LSDEGQKILKNK
+199 LSDDGQKILQNK
-211 RVMDGMGVASL
+211 RVMDGQGVASL

-253 TGLTL
+253 TGVTL

-284 ADVANGQKLKAVLSN
+284 IDVANGQKLKAVLSN
-299 ILNIFIATIMIFLSL
+299 ILNIFVATIMIFLSL
-314 KLYLMG
+314 KLYIMG
-320 TAFLHD
+320 TTFLHD

-401 AEGTGVAAAKTA
+401 AEGTGVAVGKTA

-429 LKKGNESENKE
+429 LKKGSESENKE

-461 NEKEKGNLN
+461 REKEKGNLN

-478 GTPSLQEDMK
+478 GTPSIQEDMK
-488 KGGNENPGGVNGQES
+488 KGGNENPGVANGQES

-510 EMKEAGKLNGAS
+510 EMREAGKSNGTSEGSQTSGGVRQGAS
-522 EGNPTAGTVR
+522 EGSQTPGTVR

-548 ASEGNP
+548 ASEG
-554 TAGTV
+554 
-559 RQGANEGGQT
+559 
-569 PGTVRQGTSEGGQTP
+569 S
-584 GTVRQGTSEGN
+584 
-595 QTPGTVRQGAS
+595 
-606 EGSQTPGTVKQGAN
+606 
-620 EGGQTPGTVRQGAN
+620 QTPGTVRQGAN
-634 EGNPTA
+634 EGSQMA
-640 GTVRQG
+640 GTV
-646 TSEGSQTPGT
+646 
-656 VRQGTSEGS
+656 
-665 QTPGT
+665 
-670 VRQGASEGGQTSGT
+670 
-684 VRQGTSEGS
+684 
-693 QTSSPAPMETPRSV
+693 
-707 PSGGSPAPV
+707 PSGS
-716 ETPKSVP
+716 
-723 SGGSPAPVET
+723 SPAPVET
-733 PRSVPSGSSSA
+733 PRTVPSGSSSA
-744 PVETPRSVPSGSS
+744 PVETPRSVPSGSSPVSVETPRTVPSGGSPAPVETPRTVPSGSS

-774 PVETPRSVPSGSST
+774 S
-788 APVETPRSVPSGS
+788 
-801 SSAPVETPRSVPSGS
+801 
-816 SSAPVETPRSVP
+816 
-828 SGGSPAPVETPKSVP
+828 
-843 SGGSPAPADIVT
+843 ADIVT

-871 AASRGQETRTL
+871 AASRSQETRTL
-882 GQYTTEKVK
+882 GQYTTDKVK

-904 QERINT
+904 QERIHN

-937 NKKNTDKK
+937 NKNNKDKK

>member
-1 MKDEEILKTIEAFSD
+1 MKDEEILKTIEEFSD

-33 FLIVGLSLVVD
+33 FLIQGLSLVVD

-60 NSPEIQNFVD
+60 NSPEIQNFID

-158 ENKWKKKEDMN
+158 QNGWKKKEDMN
-169 PKNHIPEKNIRQ
+169 PKNNIPEKNIRQ

-188 DKDFEFAKDKK
+188 DSDFKFTKDKD
-199 LSDEGQKILKNK
+199 LSDGGQKILQNK
-211 RVMDGMGVASL
+211 RVMDALGVASL

-253 TGLTL
+253 TGATL

-314 KLYLMG
+314 KLYIMG

-365 GMLVG
+365 GMLAGGLAG

-419 TGGVAGLISG
+419 TGGMAGLISG

-452 KANGNDVAK
+452 KANGNDLAK

-470 KEKDKKNG
+470 KEEDKKNG
-478 GTPSLQEDMK
+478 GTPPIQEDMK
-488 KGGNENPGGVNGQES
+488 KEGNENPGVANGQES

-510 EMKEAGKLNGAS
+510 EMKEAGKANGAS
-522 EGNPTAGTVR
+522 EGNQTAGTVKQGANAGGQTPGTVRQGTSAGSQTAGAVR

-542 GTVRQG
+542 GGVRQG

-554 TAGTV
+554 TAGAV
-559 RQGANEGGQT
+559 RQGASEGNQT
-569 PGTVRQGTSEGGQTP
+569 PGTVRQGVSEGNQTP
-584 GTVRQGTSEGN
+584 GTVRQGVSEGN

-606 EGSQTPGTVKQGAN
+606 EGN
-620 EGGQTPGTVRQGAN
+620 
-634 EGNPTA
+634 
-640 GTVRQG
+640 
-646 TSEGSQTPGT
+646 
-656 VRQGTSEGS
+656 

-670 VRQGASEGGQTSGT
+670 VRQGASEGGQTSRPVPG
-684 VRQGTSEGS
+684 GSSPAPMETSRPVPGGS
-693 QTSSPAPMETPRSV
+693 SPAPMETSRPASSGGSPAPMETSRPVPGGSSPAPMETSRPVSSGGSLAPMETSRPVPSGSSPAPMETPRSV
-707 PSGGSPAPV
+707 PSGGSPAPM
-716 ETPKSVP
+716 ETSRPVP
-723 SGGSPAPVET
+723 SGGNPTPVET
-733 PRSVPSGSSSA
+733 PRSVPSGSS
-744 PVETPRSVPSGSS
+744 
-757 SAPVET
+757 
-763 PRSVPSGGSPA
+763 PA
-774 PVETPRSVPSGSST
+774 S
-788 APVETPRSVPSGS
+788 
-801 SSAPVETPRSVPSGS
+801 
-816 SSAPVETPRSVP
+816 
-828 SGGSPAPVETPKSVP
+828 
-843 SGGSPAPADIVT
+843 ADIVT

-871 AASRGQETRTL
+871 AASRSQETRTL
-882 GQYTTEKVK
+882 GQYTTDKVK
-891 NTTSSVKQKVRGV
+891 NTTSSMKQKVRGV

-929 SWRDIVNK
+929 SWRDIVSKNK
-937 NKKNTDKK
+937 NNTDKK

>member
-1 MKDEEILKTIEAFSD
+1 MKDEEILKTIEEFSD

-33 FLIVGLSLVVD
+33 FLIQGLSLIVD

-51 AILGIKGFF
+51 AMLGIKGFF

-158 ENKWKKKEDMN
+158 QNGWKKKEDMN
-169 PKNHIPEKNIRQ
+169 PKNNIPEKNIRQ

-188 DKDFEFAKDKK
+188 DSDFKFTKDKD
-199 LSDEGQKILKNK
+199 LSDGGQKILQNK
-211 RVMDGMGVASL
+211 RVMDALGVASL

-253 TGLTL
+253 TGATL

-314 KLYLMG
+314 KLYIMG

-365 GMLVG
+365 GMLAGGLAG

-377 IGSLANSKP
+377 IGALANSKP

-419 TGGVAGLISG
+419 TGGMAGLISG

-452 KANGNDVAK
+452 KTQGNDVANK
-461 NEKEKGNLN
+461 EKEKSNLN
-470 KEKDKKNG
+470 KEEDKKNG
-478 GTPSLQEDMK
+478 GTPSIQEDMK
-488 KGGNENPGGVNGQES
+488 KEGNETPGGANGQES

-510 EMKEAGKLNGAS
+510 EMKEAGKANGAS
-522 EGNPTAGTVR
+522 EGNPTAGAVKQGASEGNPTAGAVKQGTKEGNPTAGTVR
-532 QGASEGSQTP
+532 QGASEGSQTA
-542 GTVRQG
+542 G
-548 ASEGNP
+548 A
-554 TAGTV
+554 
-559 RQGANEGGQT
+559 
-569 PGTVRQGTSEGGQTP
+569 
-584 GTVRQGTSEGN
+584 
-595 QTPGTVRQGAS
+595 VRQGAS
-606 EGSQTPGTVKQGAN
+606 EGSQTPGTVPSGSSPAPV
-620 EGGQTPGTVRQGAN
+620 ETSRPVPSGGSPAPM
-634 EGNPTA
+634 E
-640 GTVRQG
+640 
-646 TSEGSQTPGT
+646 TSRPVSSGSSPAPME
-656 VRQGTSEGS
+656 TSRPVPSGGS
-665 QTPGT
+665 PAPMETSRP
-670 VRQGASEGGQTSGT
+670 VPSGGSPAPMETSRPVPSG
-684 VRQGTSEGS
+684 GSPAPMETSRPVPSGG
-693 QTSSPAPMETPRSV
+693 SPAPMETPRSV

-716 ETPKSVP
+716 ETSRPVP
-723 SGGSPAPVET
+723 SGGSPAPM
-733 PRSVPSGSSSA
+733 
-744 PVETPRSVPSGSS
+744 
-757 SAPVET
+757 ET

-774 PVETPRSVPSGSST
+774 PVETSRP
-788 APVETPRSVPSGS
+788 
-801 SSAPVETPRSVPSGS
+801 
-816 SSAPVETPRSVP
+816 VP
-828 SGGSPAPVETPKSVP
+828 SGGSPAPMETSRPVPSGSSPAPVETSRPVSSGSSPAPMETSSPVP
-843 SGGSPAPADIVT
+843 SGGSPASADIVT

-871 AASRGQETRTL
+871 AASRNQETRTL
-882 GQYTTEKVK
+882 GQYTTDKVK

-904 QERINT
+904 QERIHN

-937 NKKNTDKK
+937 NKNNTDKK

>member
-1 MKDEEILKTIEAFSD
+1 MKDEEILKVLETFSD

-70 MLYPL
+70 ILYPL

-150 ITDIAVID
+150 ITDVAVID
-158 ENKWKKKEDMN
+158 QNGWKKKEDMN
-169 PKNHIPEKNIRQ
+169 PKNNIPEKNIRQ

-188 DKDFEFAKDKK
+188 DKDFAFTKDKN
-199 LSDEGQKILKNK
+199 LSDDGQKILQNK
-211 RVMDGMGVASL
+211 RVMDALGVASL

-314 KLYLMG
+314 KLYIMG

-365 GMLVG
+365 GMLAGGIAG
-370 GFALGKG
+370 GFALSKG
-377 IGSLANSKP
+377 IGGLANSKP
-386 MKSLGNMI
+386 MKGLGNMI

-401 AEGTGVAAAKTA
+401 AQGTGVAAAKTA

-419 TGGVAGLISG
+419 TGGMAGLISG
-429 LKKGNESENKE
+429 LKNGNESENKD

-452 KANGNDVAK
+452 KANGNDLAK
-461 NEKEKGNLN
+461 KEKEKGNLN
-470 KEKDKKNG
+470 KEEDKKNG
-478 GTPSLQEDMK
+478 GMPSIQEDMK
-488 KGGNENPGGVNGQES
+488 KEGNENPGGANGQDS

-510 EMKEAGKLNGAS
+510 EMKEAGK
-522 EGNPTAGTVR
+522 
-532 QGASEGSQTP
+532 
-542 GTVRQG
+542 
-548 ASEGNP
+548 
-554 TAGTV
+554 
-559 RQGANEGGQT
+559 ANEG
-569 PGTVRQGTSEGGQTP
+569 S
-584 GTVRQGTSEGN
+584 

-606 EGSQTPGTVKQGAN
+606 EGSQTPGGVRQGAS
-620 EGGQTPGTVRQGAN
+620 EGSQTPGGVRQGASEGNQTPGTVRQGAN
-634 EGNPTA
+634 EGSQTPGGVRQGANEGSQTPGTVRQGA
-640 GTVRQG
+640 SEGSQTPGGVRQGANEGSQTPGTVRQGASEGSQTPGTVRQG

-665 QTPGT
+665 QTAGT
-670 VRQGASEGGQTSGT
+670 ISSGSSPASMETSRPVPSGGSPAPMETPRSVPSG
-684 VRQGTSEGS
+684 GS
-693 QTSSPAPMETPRSV
+693 PTPVETPRSVPSGGSPAPMETPRSV
-707 PSGGSPAPV
+707 PSGGSPAPM
-716 ETPKSVP
+716 
-723 SGGSPAPVET
+723 ET
-733 PRSVPSGSSSA
+733 PRSVPSGSSPA
-744 PVETPRSVPSGSS
+744 PMETPRSVPSGSS
-757 SAPVET
+757 PAPMET
-763 PRSVPSGGSPA
+763 PRSAPSGSSPAPMEAPKSAPSGGSPA
-774 PVETPRSVPSGSST
+774 S
-788 APVETPRSVPSGS
+788 
-801 SSAPVETPRSVPSGS
+801 
-816 SSAPVETPRSVP
+816 
-828 SGGSPAPVETPKSVP
+828 
-843 SGGSPAPADIVT
+843 ADIVT

-871 AASRGQETRTL
+871 AASRGQDTRTL

-904 QERINT
+904 QERIHN

-937 NKKNTDKK
+937 NKKNMDKK

>member
-51 AILGIKGFF
+51 AILRIKGFF

-199 LSDEGQKILKNK
+199 LSDDGQEILKNK

-314 KLYLMG
+314 KLYIMG

-326 KLNGVPYLIAL
+326 KLNGVPYLITL

-370 GFALGKG
+370 GYALGKG
-377 IGSLANSKP
+377 IAGLASSKP
-386 MKSLGNMI
+386 MKGLGNMI

-401 AEGTGVAAAKTA
+401 AQGTGVAAAKTA

-419 TGGVAGLISG
+419 TGGMAGIISG
-429 LKKGNESENKE
+429 LKNGNESENKD
-440 SLQDQMKKADQK
+440 SLQDQMKKAGEK
-452 KANGNDVAK
+452 KANGNDVA
-461 NEKEKGNLN
+461 N

-478 GTPSLQEDMK
+478 GTPSIQEDMK
-488 KGGNENPGGVNGQES
+488 KGGNENPGIANGQES

-510 EMKEAGKLNGAS
+510 EMKEAGKSNGAS
-522 EGNPTAGTVR
+522 EGSQTPGGVRQGASEGGQTPGGVRQGASEGSQTPGSVRQGASEGSQTPGGVRQGASEGSQTPGSVRQGASEGSQTPGSVRQGASEGSQTPGGVR

-542 GTVRQG
+542 GTV
-548 ASEGNP
+548 
-554 TAGTV
+554 
-559 RQGANEGGQT
+559 
-569 PGTVRQGTSEGGQTP
+569 
-584 GTVRQGTSEGN
+584 
-595 QTPGTVRQGAS
+595 
-606 EGSQTPGTVKQGAN
+606 
-620 EGGQTPGTVRQGAN
+620 
-634 EGNPTA
+634 
-640 GTVRQG
+640 
-646 TSEGSQTPGT
+646 
-656 VRQGTSEGS
+656 
-665 QTPGT
+665 
-670 VRQGASEGGQTSGT
+670 
-684 VRQGTSEGS
+684 
-693 QTSSPAPMETPRSV
+693 
-707 PSGGSPAPV
+707 
-716 ETPKSVP
+716 
-723 SGGSPAPVET
+723 
-733 PRSVPSGSSSA
+733 
-744 PVETPRSVPSGSS
+744 
-757 SAPVET
+757 
-763 PRSVPSGGSPA
+763 
-774 PVETPRSVPSGSST
+774 
-788 APVETPRSVPSGS
+788 
-801 SSAPVETPRSVPSGS
+801 
-816 SSAPVETPRSVP
+816 
-828 SGGSPAPVETPKSVP
+828 
-843 SGGSPAPADIVT
+843 
-855 VTHSSP
+855 
-861 IIPYESDKEV
+861 
-871 AASRGQETRTL
+871 
-882 GQYTTEKVK
+882 
-891 NTTSSVKQKVRGV
+891 
-904 QERINT
+904 
-910 SETVQ
+910 
-915 NTKRFYQMGQNTGK
+915 
-929 SWRDIVNK
+929 
-937 NKKNTDKK
+937 

>member
-1 MKDEEILKTIEAFSD
+1 MKDEEILKVLEEYSD

-33 FLIVGLSLVVD
+33 FLIQGLSLVVD

-60 NSPEIQNFVD
+60 NSTEVQEFVD

-100 QIIINIFVTL
+100 QIIINIFITL

-150 ITDIAVID
+150 ITDVAVID
-158 ENKWKKKEDMN
+158 QNGWKKKEDLN
-169 PKNHIPEKNIRQ
+169 PKNNIPEKNIRQ

-188 DKDFEFAKDKK
+188 DSDFKFTKDKD
-199 LSDEGQKILKNK
+199 LSDGGQKILQNK
-211 RVMDGMGVASL
+211 RVMDALGVASL

-271 LAFNYLLANILAP
+271 LAFNYLLANLLAP

-314 KLYLMG
+314 KLYLIG
-320 TAFLHD
+320 TGFVHD

-365 GMLVG
+365 GMLVA

-452 KANGNDVAK
+452 KANSNDVAK
-461 NEKEKGNLN
+461 KEKEKGNLN

-478 GTPSLQEDMK
+478 GTPSIQEDMK
-488 KGGNENPGGVNGQES
+488 KGGNENPGGANGQES

-510 EMKEAGKLNGAS
+510 EMKEAGKSNGTI

-532 QGASEGSQTP
+532 QGANEGSQTP
-542 GTVRQG
+542 
-548 ASEGNP
+548 
-554 TAGTV
+554 GTV

-569 PGTVRQGTSEGGQTP
+569 PGTVRQG
-584 GTVRQGTSEGN
+584 
-595 QTPGTVRQGAS
+595 
-606 EGSQTPGTVKQGAN
+606 AN
-620 EGGQTPGTVRQGAN
+620 
-634 EGNPTA
+634 
-640 GTVRQG
+640 
-646 TSEGSQTPGT
+646 EGSQTPGT
-656 VRQGTSEGS
+656 VRQGTNEGN
-665 QTPGT
+665 
-670 VRQGASEGGQTSGT
+670 QTSSPAPVEAPRSVPSG
-684 VRQGTSEGS
+684 
-693 QTSSPAPMETPRSV
+693 SSPAPMETPRSV
-707 PSGGSPAPV
+707 PSGGSPASV
-716 ETPKSVP
+716 E
-723 SGGSPAPVET
+723 A
-733 PRSVPSGSSSA
+733 PRSVPSGSS
-744 PVETPRSVPSGSS
+744 PV
-757 SAPVET
+757 PVET

-774 PVETPRSVPSGSST
+774 PVEAPRSVPSGSS
-788 APVETPRSVPSGS
+788 
-801 SSAPVETPRSVPSGS
+801 
-816 SSAPVETPRSVP
+816 
-828 SGGSPAPVETPKSVP
+828 PAS
-843 SGGSPAPADIVT
+843 ADIVT